1 MGRIGGAKMENVR
14 ILNRIV
20 EINIA
25 NVKYADIELSGN
37 TCFVG
42 TNNFGKTSLQ
52 RAILF
57 FYSANSRGLGI
68 AASQKTFDEHYFR
81 YENSYLIYEI
91 RTEEKPFFVI
101 VYRHNKLVFRFV
113 DAEYNPDFFFN
124 ENDEALKIKEVIA
137 GFDKRGIYVSNQID
151 TFERYRNILYGT
163 ETDKQLSKFYLLKG
177 NEKYQNIPKS
187 ITNVFLSSKSS
198 VDSRFIK
205 DFIANSLTNESSSIK
220 LEQVERQLRQFNEKY
235 SDIETYLKK
244 ESQQLMEL
252 IDKKYDQVH
261 MLKGAQMEMA
271 DKLGSSLR
279 YAETQNETII
289 KASREK
295 EEELERLAEGNDEQ
309 KIRLEEKQKDIREE
323 IGYYD
328 KSIREANKKL
338 KEYKELNIEQAVE
351 KNSERD
357 KLQVE
362 LNIAR
367 REYESLTS
375 NVQSIEM
382 KYSSLIE
389 QLRNDKTAY
398 INKINSRTSEI
409 FNHYN
414 ELQLLQKNEYN
425 KKDNELK
432 QKREDALLELN
443 AEVTSKQIEFNELKA
458 EEKVIRN
465 TRFYENEIKAH
476 EQELADLRA
485 INYKNKSERAIKAN
499 LVQSNQKEWEAL
511 EQKLKTALS
520 HQIQNT
526 NNEIIRVKTEI
537 KAIEDKLNVQHDA
550 LYGYLEKNV
559 KDWQNT
565 IGKVVNEDLLFR
577 TDLNPSLNTEK
588 GVSLYGINLQLD
600 DVQVVS
606 KSIEGYQ
613 FEKNERLAI
622 IRDLEESLN
631 QYQGTNNE
639 EKMLAADKF
648 GKQLGELK
656 EELKVLDYSLELAEK
671 REKKL
676 IIELEDWKQ
685 RASKE
690 VEESLSGNKQKLALI
705 EEELSILTKKKNNLL
720 NDFNIQL
727 DKLKAFNDERLLD
740 LKTRQ
745 EEEISELEVEKKN
758 QVKEYEEKETQ
769 LSSEKESNF
778 KEKGVDSKEIKRI
791 DARIKEVQ
799 EALKEIEQ
807 YSQLVN
813 DYLKDKRDIFDKL
826 PDFIQ
831 KKEEFVKTANDLTAE
846 LEELARKY
854 NIKRMELNKQKRA
867 FDEELIEFNNGI
879 NYFTKNFRETPVYN
893 KYADII
899 ERAEPKKTNYSV
911 MDLCTQLLKNDSHF
925 NEEYTAFQRY
935 VNEFA
940 GKFRLENHFNFIIRN
955 DATQGEY
962 ERFAQNLRSFINENK
977 IELSIAETATQIG
990 LVTDSIATKV
1000 KELSGQKDKI
1010 QHIITLIAEDFK
1022 KAEFEESK
1030 LIEFIKIRL
1039 EDSENKVYKLLKR
1052 IQEFREENGLVYN
1065 EGLFNTDFATHKNKE
1080 ISNRAVK
1087 LLEQLRSAIKE
1098 QEQEEI
1104 RLQDLFELR
1113 FNIKE
1118 GMNETGWTHK
1128 IDSIGSTGTDILVKA
1143 IIYIT
1148 LLHVFIK
1155 ESSHRSSSDFKVH
1168 CIIDEVGQISA
1179 HYLREL
1185 LRFAKNRNIM
1195 MINGLPNKSG
1205 LEAHYKF
1212 TYQFRREENNN
1223 VRIFPSIVTEVEA

>member
-1 MGRIGGAKMENVR
+1 MENCR

-20 EINIA
+20 QINIA
-25 NVKYADIELSGN
+25 NIKYADIELSGN

-68 AASQKTFDEHYFR
+68 SSSQKPFEEHYFR
-81 YENSYLIYEI
+81 YENSFLIYEI
-91 RTEEKPFFVI
+91 ATEEKPFFVI
-101 VYRHNKLVFRFV
+101 VYRHNKLVYRFV
-113 DAEYNPDFFFN
+113 DSPYDPDIFFN
-124 ENDEALKIKEVIA
+124 ENNEARKIKEIIA
-137 GFDKRGIYVSNQID
+137 LLEKRGVYISNQID
-151 TFERYRNILYGT
+151 TFERYRNVIFGT
-163 ETDKQLSKFYLLKG
+163 ETDKQLSKFHLLKG

-198 VDSRFIK
+198 IDSRFIK
-205 DFIANSLTNESSSIK
+205 DFIANSLTTENSSIK

-235 SDIETYLKK
+235 TDIETYLKK
-244 ESQQLMEL
+244 ESQQLIEL

-261 MLKGAQMEMA
+261 MLKGSQMEMA

-279 YAETQNETII
+279 FAESQNEAIRDAAR
-289 KASREK
+289 KK
-295 EEELERLAEGNDEQ
+295 EEELETIHNEHETSKEQLEG
-309 KIRLEEKQKDIREE
+309 KQNDIREE

-328 KSIREANKKL
+328 RTIREANKKL
-338 KEYKELNIEQAVE
+338 KTYKERNIDEAVE
-351 KNSERD
+351 KNNERE
-357 KLQVE
+357 KLQVD

-375 NVQSIEM
+375 NVSSIEL

-398 INKINSRTSEI
+398 INRINAKTSEV

-414 ELQLLQKNEYN
+414 ELQLLQKNEFS
-425 KKDNELK
+425 
-432 QKREDALLELN
+432 KREAEIKVKRDEALEELSTDFT
-443 AEVTSKQIEFNELKA
+443 AKQIEFNQLKSD
-458 EEKVIRN
+458 EKVIRN
-465 TRFYENEIKAH
+465 TRFYENEIKGL
-476 EQELADLRA
+476 ENELAELRA
-485 INYKNKSERAIKAN
+485 VSYKNKSERAIKQNMAN
-499 LVQSNQKEWEAL
+499 TLQREWEAL
-511 EQKLKTALS
+511 EQKLKSSLS
-520 HQIQNT
+520 NRINQT
-526 NNEIIRVKTEI
+526 NNEIIKIKTEI
-537 KAIEDKLNVQHDA
+537 REIEEKLNVQHDA
-550 LYGYLEKNV
+550 FYGYLEKNV
-559 KDWQNT
+559 KDWHQT
-565 IGKVVNEDLLFR
+565 IGKVVNEKLLFR
-577 TDLNPSLNTEK
+577 TDLNPEKAESTANT
-588 GVSLYGINLQLD
+588 LYGISLNLEP
-600 DVQVVS
+600 VEIVS
-606 KSIEGYQ
+606 KSIEEYQ
-613 FEKNERLAI
+613 HEKNERLAQ
-622 IRDLEESLN
+622 IRDLEEAMN
-631 QYQGTNNE
+631 QFQSANNE
-639 EKMLAADKF
+639 EKMLAADKY

-656 EELKVLDYSLELAEK
+656 EDVKVLSYSLELADK

-676 IIELEDWKQ
+676 AAELEDWRI
-685 RASKE
+685 RAGKE
-690 VEESLSGNKQKLALI
+690 IEDSLSGNRQRLNII
-705 EEELSILTKKKNNLL
+705 EEELSLLNKKKNTLL
-720 NDFNIQL
+720 EEFNQEL
-727 DKLKAFNDERLLD
+727 QKLTTYNQERLSD
-740 LKTRQ
+740 LKTKQ
-745 EEEISELEVEKKN
+745 EEEISALEVEKKN
-758 QVKEYEEKETQ
+758 HIKEFENKEDE
-769 LSSEKESNF
+769 LAKERESNF
-778 KEKGVDSKEIKRI
+778 KNKGVDSKQLKQTENK
-791 DARIKEVQ
+791 IKEIQ

-807 YSQLVN
+807 YAQLVS
-813 DYLKDKRDIFDKL
+813 DYLKDKRELFDKL
-826 PDFIQ
+826 PDLIQ
-831 KKEEFVKTANDLTAE
+831 KKEEFVKTNNDISAQQ
-846 LEELARKY
+846 EEATRKY
-854 NIKRMELNKQKRA
+854 NMRRMELNKQKRA

-879 NYFTKNFRETPVYN
+879 NFFSNNFRETPVYT

-899 ERAEPKKTNYSV
+899 ERAEPKRTNYNI

-925 NEEYTAFQRY
+925 NEEYGAFQRY

-940 GKFRLENHFNFIIRN
+940 GKFRIDNHFNFIIRN

-1010 QHIITLIAEDFK
+1010 QHIISLIAEDFK

-1039 EDSENKVYKLLKR
+1039 EESDNKVYKLLKR

-1065 EGLFNTDFATHKNKE
+1065 EGLFNTDFATGTKRE
-1080 ISNRAVK
+1080 ISTRAVK
-1087 LLEQLRSAIKE
+1087 LLEQLRSSIKE

-1104 RLQDLFELR
+1104 KLQDLFELK

-1155 ESSHRSSSDFKVH
+1155 ESSHRSSKDFKVH

-1205 LEAHYKF
+1205 LESHYKF
-1212 TYQFRREENNN
+1212 TYQFRREEDNN

>member
-1 MGRIGGAKMENVR
+1 MDNCR

-20 EINIA
+20 QINIA
-25 NVKYADIELSGN
+25 NVKYTDLELSGN

-57 FYSANSRGLGI
+57 FYSANTRGLGI
-68 AASQKTFDEHYFR
+68 SPSQKPFDEHYFKF
-81 YENSYLIYEI
+81 ENSYLIYEI
-91 RTEEKPFFVI
+91 RTEDKPFFVI

-113 DAEYNPDFFFN
+113 DAEYSPDFFFN
-124 ENDEALKIKEVIA
+124 ENDEALKIKEVIS
-137 GFDKRGIYVSNQID
+137 GFDKRGVFYSGQID

-163 ETDKQLSKFYLLKG
+163 ETDKSLTKFHLLKG

-198 VDSRFIK
+198 IDSRFIK
-205 DFIANSLTNESSSIK
+205 DFIANSLSTENSSIK
-220 LEQVERQLRQFNEKY
+220 LEQVDRQLRQFNEKY

-244 ESQQLMEL
+244 ETQQLIEF

-279 YAETQNETII
+279 YAETQNETVI
-289 KASREK
+289 KASQAK
-295 EEELERLAEGNDEQ
+295 QEELDKITEAHDDQ
-309 KIRLEEKQKDIREE
+309 KIALEEKQKDVREE

-328 KSIREANKKL
+328 RTIREANKKL
-338 KEYKELNIEQAVE
+338 KEYKEKNIDEAVG
-351 KNSERD
+351 KNAERD
-357 KLQVE
+357 KLQVDY
-362 LNIAR
+362 NIAR

-382 KYSSLIE
+382 KYASLVE

-398 INKINSRTSEI
+398 VNKINSKTSEI

-414 ELQLLQKNEYN
+414 ELQLLQKNEYS
-425 KKDNELK
+425 KKDVELK
-432 QKREDALLELN
+432 QKREEALTEIN
-443 AEVTSKQIEFNELKA
+443 ADITTKQIEFNELKA

-465 TRFYENEIKAH
+465 TRFYETEIKAQ
-476 EQELADLRA
+476 ETELADLRA
-485 INYKNKSERAIKAN
+485 INYKNKSELAIKNN
-499 LVQSNQKEWEAL
+499 LVQSNQKEWENL
-511 EQKLKTALS
+511 ELRLKTSLNN
-520 HQIQNT
+520 QIQIT

-537 KAIEDKLNVQHDA
+537 KAIEEKLNVQHDA

-559 KDWQNT
+559 KDWHTT
-565 IGKVVNEDLLFR
+565 IGKVVNEELLFR
-577 TDLNPSLNTEK
+577 TDLNPSKVDDK
-588 GVSLYGINLQLD
+588 GLSMYGISLKLD
-600 DVQVVS
+600 DVKVVS
-606 KSIEGYQ
+606 KTIEEYQ

-631 QYQGTNNE
+631 QFQGTNTE

-656 EELKVLDYSLELAEK
+656 EDLKVLTYSLELAEK

-676 IIELEDWKQ
+676 ILELEDWKQ

-690 VEESLSGNKQKLALI
+690 VEESLTGNKQKVNLI
-705 EEELSILTKKKNNLL
+705 EEELAILNKKKNNLL
-720 NDFNIQL
+720 NDFNTQL
-727 DKLKAFNDERLLD
+727 DKLKAFNDERLAD
-740 LKTRQ
+740 LKGRQ
-745 EEEISELEVEKKN
+745 ETEISELEVEKKN
-758 QVKEYEEKETQ
+758 QVKEYEEKETE
-769 LSSEKESNF
+769 LSNEKETNF
-778 KEKGVDSKEIKRI
+778 KAKGVDSKEIKRI
-791 DARIKEVQ
+791 DAKIKELQ
-799 EALKEIEQ
+799 DALKEIDQ
-807 YSQLVN
+807 YSQVVS
-813 DYLKDKRDIFDKL
+813 DYLKDKREIFDKL
-826 PDFIQ
+826 PDLIQ
-831 KKEEFVKTANDLTAE
+831 KKEEYVKTANDLTNE
-846 LEELARKY
+846 LEEISRKF

-867 FDEELIEFNNGI
+867 FEEELIEFNNGI
-879 NYFTKNFRETPVYN
+879 NYFTKNFRETPVFN

-899 ERAEPKKTNYSV
+899 DRAEPKKTNYSV

-935 VNEFA
+935 VNEFS
-940 GKFRLENHFNFIIRN
+940 GKFRIDNHFNFIIRN

-1022 KAEFEESK
+1022 KAEFEQSK

-1039 EDSENKVYKLLKR
+1039 EESDNKVYKLLKR

-1065 EGLFNTDFATHKNKE
+1065 EGLFNTDFATHKNRE

-1087 LLEQLRSAIKE
+1087 LLDQLRTAIKE

-1104 RLQDLFELR
+1104 RLQDLFELK

-1118 GMNETGWTHK
+1118 GLNETGWTHK
-1128 IDSIGSTGTDILVKA
+1128 IDSIGSTGTDVLVKA

-1155 ESSHRSSSDFKVH
+1155 ESSHRSSSDFRVH

-1185 LRFAKNRNIM
+1185 LRFAKDRNIM

-1205 LEAHYKF
+1205 LEAHYKY

>member
-1 MGRIGGAKMENVR
+1 MENNCR

-20 EINIA
+20 EINIS

-68 AASQKTFDEHYFR
+68 SSSQKPFEEHYFR

-91 RTEEKPFFVI
+91 ATEEKSFFVM

-113 DAEYNPDFFFN
+113 DAPFDPDFFFTA
-124 ENDEALKIKEVIA
+124 NDEAMKIKDIIA
-137 GFDKRGIYVSNQID
+137 NLEKRGIYISNQID
-151 TFERYRNILYGT
+151 TFERYRNIIYGT

-205 DFIANSLTNESSSIK
+205 DFIANSLTNENSSIK

-244 ESQQLMEL
+244 ESTQLIEM

-279 YAETQNETII
+279 FAETQNEAIRD
-289 KASREK
+289 ASKKK
-295 EEELERLAEGNDEQ
+295 EEELEALTSEHETQ
-309 KIRLEEKQKDIREE
+309 KEHIESKQNDIREE

-328 KSIREANKKL
+328 RTIRDANKKA
-338 KEYKELNIEQAVE
+338 KAYKDQNVEEALE
-351 KNSERD
+351 KNQERE

-375 NVQSIEM
+375 NVASIEM
-382 KYSSLIE
+382 KYSTLIE
-389 QLRNDKTAY
+389 QLRNDKTSY
-398 INKINSRTSEI
+398 VNKINSRTSEI

-425 KKDNELK
+425 KRDNELK
-432 QKREDALLELN
+432 QKRDEGVN
-443 AEVTSKQIEFNELKA
+443 EVGSEITAKQIEFNELKS
-458 EEKVIRN
+458 EEKVIRT
-465 TRFYENEIKAH
+465 TRFYEDEIKDL
-476 EQELADLRA
+476 ESELAELRA
-485 INYKNKSERAIKAN
+485 VSYKNKSERAIKQN
-499 LVQSNQKEWEAL
+499 MVQTLQREWEAL
-511 EQKLKTALS
+511 ETKLKASLS
-520 HQIQNT
+520 NRVNQT
-526 NNEIIRVKTEI
+526 NNEIIKIKNEI
-537 KAIEDKLNVQHDA
+537 KEIEGKLNVQHDA
-550 LYGYLEKNV
+550 FYGFLEKNV
-559 KDWQNT
+559 KNWHNT
-565 IGKVVNEDLLFR
+565 IGKVVNEKLLFR
-577 TDLNPSLNTEK
+577 TDITPELKQETADT
-588 GVSLYGINLQLD
+588 LYGISLNLD
-600 DVQVVS
+600 TVDVVS
-606 KSIEGYQ
+606 KSIEEYQ
-613 FEKNERLAI
+613 FEKNERLAQ
-622 IRDLEESLN
+622 IRDLEEALN
-631 QYQGTNNE
+631 VFQTSNNE

-648 GKQLGELK
+648 GKQLGEMK
-656 EELKVLDYSLELAEK
+656 EDVKVLTYSLELADK
-671 REKKL
+671 REQKL
-676 IIELEDWKQ
+676 GGELEEW
-685 RASKE
+685 RSKAGIE
-690 VEESLSGNKQKLALI
+690 VEQSLTGNRQRLNLI
-705 EEELSILTKKKNNLL
+705 EEELSILNKKKNNLL
-720 NDFNIQL
+720 NDFNNQF
-727 DKLKAFNDERLLD
+727 DKLKAYNEERLAD
-740 LKTRQ
+740 LKERQ
-745 EEEISELEVEKKN
+745 ETEISELEVEKKN
-758 QVKEYEEKETQ
+758 QVKEFENKEDELSKEKET
-769 LSSEKESNF
+769 NF
-778 KEKGVDSKEIKRI
+778 KSKGVDAKQLKSVESRMKEI
-791 DARIKEVQ
+791 Q

-807 YSQLVN
+807 YSQIIS
-813 DYLKDKRDIFDKL
+813 DYLKDKREIFDKL

-831 KKEEFVKTANDLTAE
+831 KKEEFVKSNNDLTLQ
-846 LEELARKY
+846 LEETMRKY
-854 NIKRMELNKQKRA
+854 TAKRLELNKQKKGY
-867 FDEELIEFNNGI
+867 DEELIDFNNGI
-879 NYFTKNFRETPVYN
+879 NFYTKNFRETPVYT
-893 KYADII
+893 KYSDII
-899 ERAEPKKTNYSV
+899 ERAEAKRTNYNI

-925 NEEYTAFQRY
+925 NEEYGAFQRY

-940 GKFRLENHFNFIIRN
+940 GKFRIDNHFNFVIRN
-955 DATQGEY
+955 DASQGEY

-1039 EDSENKVYKLLKR
+1039 EESDNKVYKLLKR

-1065 EGLFNTDFATHKNKE
+1065 EGLFNTDFATGQKRE
-1080 ISNRAVK
+1080 ISGRAVK
-1087 LLEQLRSAIKE
+1087 LLEQLRNAIKE

-1104 RLQDLFELR
+1104 RLQDLFELK

-1205 LEAHYKF
+1205 LESHYKY

>member
-1 MGRIGGAKMENVR
+1 MDNCR

-20 EINIA
+20 QINIA
-25 NVKYADIELSGN
+25 NVKYTDLELSGN

-57 FYSANSRGLGI
+57 FYSANTRGLGI
-68 AASQKTFDEHYFR
+68 SPSQKPFDEHYFKF
-81 YENSYLIYEI
+81 ENSYLIYEI
-91 RTEEKPFFVI
+91 RTEDKPFFVI

-113 DAEYNPDFFFN
+113 DAEYSPDFFFN
-124 ENDEALKIKEVIA
+124 ENDEALKIKEVIS
-137 GFDKRGIYVSNQID
+137 GFDKRGVFYSGQID

-163 ETDKQLSKFYLLKG
+163 ETDKSLTKFHLLKG

-198 VDSRFIK
+198 IDSRFIK
-205 DFIANSLTNESSSIK
+205 DFIANSLSTENSSIK
-220 LEQVERQLRQFNEKY
+220 LEQVDRQLRQFNEKY

-244 ESQQLMEL
+244 ETQQLIEF

-279 YAETQNETII
+279 YAETQNETVI
-289 KASREK
+289 KASQAK
-295 EEELERLAEGNDEQ
+295 QEELDKITEAHDDQ
-309 KIRLEEKQKDIREE
+309 KIALEEKQKDVREE

-328 KSIREANKKL
+328 RTIREANKKL
-338 KEYKELNIEQAVE
+338 KEYKEKNIDEAVG
-351 KNSERD
+351 KNAERD

-362 LNIAR
+362 YNIAR

-382 KYSSLIE
+382 KYASLVE

-398 INKINSRTSEI
+398 VNKINSKTSEI

-414 ELQLLQKNEYN
+414 ELQLLQKNEYS
-425 KKDNELK
+425 KKDVELK
-432 QKREDALLELN
+432 QKREEALTEIN
-443 AEVTSKQIEFNELKA
+443 ADITTKQIEFNELKA

-465 TRFYENEIKAH
+465 TRFYETEIKAQ
-476 EQELADLRA
+476 ETELADLRA
-485 INYKNKSERAIKAN
+485 INYKNKSELAIKNN
-499 LVQSNQKEWEAL
+499 LVQSNQKEWENL
-511 EQKLKTALS
+511 ELRLKTSLNN
-520 HQIQNT
+520 QIQIT

-537 KAIEDKLNVQHDA
+537 KAIEEKLNVQHDA
-550 LYGYLEKNV
+550 LYGYLEKNI
-559 KDWQNT
+559 KDWHTT
-565 IGKVVNEDLLFR
+565 IGKVVNEELLFR
-577 TDLNPSLNTEK
+577 TDLNPSKVDDK
-588 GVSLYGINLQLD
+588 GLSMYGISLKLD
-600 DVQVVS
+600 DVKVVS
-606 KSIEGYQ
+606 KTIEEYQ

-631 QYQGTNNE
+631 QFQGTNTE

-656 EELKVLDYSLELAEK
+656 EDLKVLTYSLELAEK

-676 IIELEDWKQ
+676 ILELEDWKQ

-690 VEESLSGNKQKLALI
+690 VEESLTGNKQKVNLI
-705 EEELSILTKKKNNLL
+705 EEELAILNKKKNNLL
-720 NDFNIQL
+720 NDFNTQL
-727 DKLKAFNDERLLD
+727 DKLKAFNDERLAD
-740 LKTRQ
+740 LKGRQ
-745 EEEISELEVEKKN
+745 ETEISELEVEKKN
-758 QVKEYEEKETQ
+758 QVKEYEEKETE
-769 LSSEKESNF
+769 LSNEKETNF
-778 KEKGVDSKEIKRI
+778 KAKGVDSKEIKRI
-791 DARIKEVQ
+791 DAKIKELQ
-799 EALKEIEQ
+799 DALKEIDQ
-807 YSQLVN
+807 YSQVVS
-813 DYLKDKRDIFDKL
+813 DYLKDKREIFDKL
-826 PDFIQ
+826 PDLIQ
-831 KKEEFVKTANDLTAE
+831 KKEEYVKTANDLTNE
-846 LEELARKY
+846 LEEISRKF

-867 FDEELIEFNNGI
+867 FEEELIEFNNGI
-879 NYFTKNFRETPVYN
+879 NYFTKNFRETPVFN

-899 ERAEPKKTNYSV
+899 DRAEPKKTNYSV

-935 VNEFA
+935 VNEFS
-940 GKFRLENHFNFIIRN
+940 GKFRIDNHFNFIIRN

-1022 KAEFEESK
+1022 KAEFEQSK

-1039 EDSENKVYKLLKR
+1039 EESDNKVYKLLKR

-1065 EGLFNTDFATHKNKE
+1065 EGLFNTDFATHKNRE

-1087 LLEQLRSAIKE
+1087 LLDQLRTAIKE

-1104 RLQDLFELR
+1104 RLQDLFELK

-1118 GMNETGWTHK
+1118 GLNETGWTHK
-1128 IDSIGSTGTDILVKA
+1128 IDSIGSTGTDVLVKA

-1155 ESSHRSSSDFKVH
+1155 ESSHRSSSDFRVH

-1185 LRFAKNRNIM
+1185 LRFAKDRNIM

-1205 LEAHYKF
+1205 LEAHYKY

>member
-1 MGRIGGAKMENVR
+1 MENCR

-20 EINIA
+20 QINIA
-25 NVKYADIELSGN
+25 NVKYTDIELSGN

-68 AASQKTFDEHYFR
+68 SASQKPFEEHYFR

-91 RTEEKPFFVI
+91 DTEDHPFFVI

-113 DAEYNPDFFFN
+113 DAAYDPDFFFTSN
-124 ENDEALKIKEVIA
+124 NDAVKIKEVISNLE
-137 GFDKRGIYVSNQID
+137 KRGIFISNQID
-151 TFERYRNILYGT
+151 TFERYRNIIFGT
-163 ETDKQLSKFYLLKG
+163 ETDKVLSKFHLLKG

-198 VDSRFIK
+198 IDSRFIK
-205 DFIANSLTNESSSIK
+205 DFIANSLTTENSSIK

-235 SDIETYLKK
+235 TDIETFLKK
-244 ESQQLMEL
+244 DSTQLIEM

-261 MLKGAQMEMA
+261 MLKGQQMEMA

-279 YAETQNETII
+279 FAETQNEAI
-289 KASREK
+289 RESSKKK
-295 EEELERLAEGNDEQ
+295 EEELEKLSTEHDAF
-309 KIRLEEKQKDIREE
+309 LENIENKRNEAHEE

-328 KSIREANKKL
+328 RTIRDANKKL
-338 KEYKELNIEQAVE
+338 KGYKDQNIDAALE
-351 KNSERD
+351 KNTERES
-357 KLQVE
+357 LMVE

-375 NVQSIEM
+375 NVANIEL

-398 INKINSRTSEI
+398 INRTNSKTNEV
-409 FNHYN
+409 FNHFN
-414 ELQLLQKNEYN
+414 ELQLMQKNEYS
-425 KKDNELK
+425 KRETELK
-432 QKREDALLELN
+432 HKRDESIQDVN
-443 AEVTSKQIEFNELKA
+443 AEITAKQIEFNELKS
-458 EEKVIRN
+458 EEKVIKS
-465 TRFYENEIKAH
+465 TRYFDNEIRDLENE
-476 EQELADLRA
+476 LAELRA
-485 INYKNKSERAIKAN
+485 VSYKNKSERAIKQN
-499 LVQSNQKEWEAL
+499 MVHSIQREWENL
-511 EQKLKTALS
+511 ETKLKTSLGNRVN
-520 HQIQNT
+520 QI
-526 NNEIIRVKTEI
+526 NNEVQKIKDDIKEI
-537 KAIEDKLNVQHDA
+537 ESKLNVQHDA
-550 LYGYLEKNV
+550 FYGFLEKNV
-559 KDWQNT
+559 KNWHNT
-565 IGKVVNEDLLFR
+565 IGKVVNEKLLFR
-577 TDLNPSLNTEK
+577 TDINPELSESTAN
-588 GVSLYGINLQLD
+588 SLYGISLNLEPVD
-600 DVQVVS
+600 VVS
-606 KSIEGYQ
+606 KSIEEYQ
-613 FEKNERLAI
+613 FEKNTRLAQ

-631 QYQGTNNE
+631 QFQTANNE
-639 EKMLAADKF
+639 EKMLAADKY

-656 EELKVLDYSLELAEK
+656 EDLKVLSYSLDLADK

-676 IIELEDWKQ
+676 SDESEDWKN
-685 RASKE
+685 RAGKE
-690 VEESLSGNKQKLALI
+690 VEETLSSNRSRLNII
-705 EEELSILTKKKNNLL
+705 EEELSILNKKKNILL
-720 NDFNIQL
+720 NDFNTQL
-727 DKLKAFNDERLLD
+727 DKLKAYNDERLSE
-740 LKTRQ
+740 LKERQ
-745 EEEISELEVEKKN
+745 ESDIAELEVEKKN
-758 QVKEYEEKETQ
+758 SVKGFENKEDELIAEKD
-769 LSSEKESNF
+769 KNF
-778 KEKGVDSKEIKRI
+778 KSKGVDSKQLKVVENRM
-791 DARIKEVQ
+791 KELQ
-799 EALKEIEQ
+799 DALKEIEQ
-807 YSQLVN
+807 YAQIVS
-813 DYLKDKRDIFDKL
+813 DYLKDKRESFDKL
-826 PDFIQ
+826 PDFMQ
-831 KKEEFVKTANDLTAE
+831 KKEEFVKNKNEYAAQLDEANG
-846 LEELARKY
+846 KY
-854 NIKRMELNKQKRA
+854 NSKRLELNSQKRA

-879 NYFTKNFRETPVYN
+879 NFFSNNFRDTPLYT

-899 ERAEPKKTNYSV
+899 ERAEPRRTQHNI

-925 NEEYTAFQRY
+925 NEEYGAFQRF

-940 GKFRLENHFNFIIRN
+940 GKFRIDNHFNFIIRN
-955 DATQGEY
+955 DASQGEY
-962 ERFAQNLRSFINENK
+962 ERFAQNLRSFLNENK

-1000 KELSGQKDKI
+1000 KELSGQKEKI
-1010 QHIITLIAEDFK
+1010 EHIIALIAEDFK

-1039 EDSENKVYKLLKR
+1039 EESDNKVYKLLKR

-1065 EGLFNTDFATHKNKE
+1065 EGLFNTDFATGQKRE
-1080 ISNRAVK
+1080 ISGRAVK
-1087 LLEQLRSAIKE
+1087 LLEQLRNAIKE

-1104 RLQDLFELR
+1104 RLQDLFELK

-1155 ESSHRSSSDFKVH
+1155 ESSHRSSKDFKVH

-1205 LEAHYKF
+1205 LESHYKY

>member
-1 MGRIGGAKMENVR
+1 MDNCR

-20 EINIA
+20 QINIA
-25 NVKYADIELSGN
+25 NVKYTDLELSGN

-57 FYSANSRGLGI
+57 FYSANTRGLGI
-68 AASQKTFDEHYFR
+68 SPSQKPFDEHYFKF
-81 YENSYLIYEI
+81 ENSYLIYEI
-91 RTEEKPFFVI
+91 RTEDKPFFVI
-101 VYRHNKLVFRFV
+101 VYRHNKLVFRFI
-113 DAEYNPDFFFN
+113 DAEYSPDFFFN
-124 ENDEALKIKEVIA
+124 ENDEALKIKDVLA
-137 GFDKRGIYVSNQID
+137 GFDKRSIFYSGQID

-163 ETDKQLSKFYLLKG
+163 ETDKTLTKFHLLKG

-198 VDSRFIK
+198 IDSRFIK
-205 DFIANSLTNESSSIK
+205 DFIANSLSTENSSIK
-220 LEQVERQLRQFNEKY
+220 LEQVDRQLRQFNEKY

-244 ESQQLMEL
+244 ETQQLIEF

-279 YAETQNETII
+279 YAETQNETVI
-289 KASREK
+289 KASQAK
-295 EEELERLAEGNDEQ
+295 QEELDKITEIHDDQ
-309 KIRLEEKQKDIREE
+309 KIALEEKQKDVREE

-328 KSIREANKKL
+328 RTIREANKKL
-338 KEYKELNIEQAVE
+338 KEYKEKNIEEAVS
-351 KNSERD
+351 KNTERE

-362 LNIAR
+362 YNIAR

-382 KYSSLIE
+382 KYSSLVE

-398 INKINSRTSEI
+398 VNKINSKTGEI

-414 ELQLLQKNEYN
+414 ELQLLQKNEYS
-425 KKDNELK
+425 KKDVELK
-432 QKREDALLELN
+432 QKRDEALTELN
-443 AEVTSKQIEFNELKA
+443 ADVTAKQIEFNELKA

-465 TRFYENEIKAH
+465 TRFYEAEIKGQ
-476 EQELADLRA
+476 ETELADLRA
-485 INYKNKSERAIKAN
+485 INYKNKSELAIKTN
-499 LVQSNQKEWEAL
+499 LVQSNQKEWESL
-511 EQKLKTALS
+511 ELRLKTSLS
-520 HQIQNT
+520 NQIQKT

-537 KAIEDKLNVQHDA
+537 KTIEEKLNVQGDA

-559 KDWQNT
+559 KDWHQT
-565 IGKVVNEDLLFR
+565 IGKIVNEDLLFR
-577 TDLNPSLNTEK
+577 TDLTPTKVENK
-588 GVSLYGINLQLD
+588 GDLSMYGISLKLD
-600 DVQVVS
+600 DVSIVS
-606 KSIEGYQ
+606 KTIEVYQ
-613 FEKNERLAI
+613 FEKNEKLAI

-631 QYQGTNNE
+631 QFQGTNTE

-656 EELKVLDYSLELAEK
+656 EDLKVLTYSLELAEK

-676 IIELEDWKQ
+676 ILELEDWKQ

-690 VEESLSGNKQKLALI
+690 VEESLTGNKQKVNII
-705 EEELSILTKKKNNLL
+705 EEELAILNKKKNNLL
-720 NDFNIQL
+720 NDFNVQL
-727 DKLKAFNDERLLD
+727 DKLKAFNDERLAD
-740 LKTRQ
+740 LKGRQ
-745 EEEISELEVEKKN
+745 ETEISELEVEKKN
-758 QVKEYEEKETQ
+758 QVKEYEEKETE
-769 LSSEKESNF
+769 LSNEKETNF
-778 KEKGVDSKEIKRI
+778 KAKGVDSKEIKRI
-791 DARIKEVQ
+791 DAKIKELQ
-799 EALKEIEQ
+799 EALKEIDQ
-807 YSQLVN
+807 YSQIVS
-813 DYLKDKRDIFDKL
+813 DYLKDKREIFDKL
-826 PDFIQ
+826 PDLIQ
-831 KKEEFVKTANDLTAE
+831 KKDEYVKTANDLTAE
-846 LEELARKY
+846 LEEISRKF

-867 FDEELIEFNNGI
+867 FEEELIDFNNGI
-879 NYFTKNFRETPVYN
+879 NYFTKNFRETPVFN

-899 ERAEPKKTNYSV
+899 DRAEPKKTNYSV

-935 VNEFA
+935 VNEFS
-940 GKFRLENHFNFIIRN
+940 GKFRIDNHFNFIIRN

-962 ERFAQNLRSFINENK
+962 ERFAQNLRSFINEAK

-1022 KAEFEESK
+1022 KAEFEQSK

-1039 EDSENKVYKLLKR
+1039 EESDNKVYKLLKR

-1065 EGLFNTDFATHKNKE
+1065 EGLFNTDFATHKNRE

-1087 LLEQLRSAIKE
+1087 LLDQLRTAIKE

-1104 RLQDLFELR
+1104 RLQDLFELK

-1118 GMNETGWTHK
+1118 GLNETGWTHK
-1128 IDSIGSTGTDILVKA
+1128 IDSIGSTGTDVLVKA

-1155 ESSHRSSSDFKVH
+1155 ESSHRSSSDFRVH

-1185 LRFAKNRNIM
+1185 LRFAKDRNIM

-1205 LEAHYKF
+1205 LEAHYKY

>member
-1 MGRIGGAKMENVR
+1 MENNIR

-68 AASQKTFDEHYFR
+68 APSQKPFEEHYFR

-91 RTEEKPFFVI
+91 RTEDKPFFVI

-113 DAEYNPDFFFN
+113 DAEYNPDYFFN
-124 ENDEALKIKEVIA
+124 ENDEAIKIKEVIQ
-137 GFDKRGIYVSNQID
+137 GFEKRGIYISNQID
-151 TFERYRNILYGT
+151 TFERYRNVLYGT

-205 DFIANSLTNESSSIK
+205 DFIANSLTSESSSIK

-244 ESQQLMEL
+244 ESQQLIEF

-295 EEELERLAEGNDEQ
+295 EEELERLAETNEEQ
-309 KIRLEEKQKDIREE
+309 KTHLEEKQKDIREE

-338 KEYKELNIEQAVE
+338 KEYKEKNIEQAVE
-351 KNSERD
+351 RNAERE
-357 KLQVE
+357 KLQVD

-398 INKINSRTSEI
+398 INKINSRTGEI

-432 QKREDALLELN
+432 QKREDALTDLN
-443 AEVTSKQIEFNELKA
+443 AEVTAKQIEFNELKA

-465 TRFYENEIKAH
+465 TRFYETEIKAH
-476 EQELADLRA
+476 ETELAELRA
-485 INYKNKSERAIKAN
+485 INYKNKSERAIKSN
-499 LVQSNQKEWEAL
+499 LVQTNQKEWENL
-511 EQKLKTALS
+511 EQKLKSSLS
-520 HQIQNT
+520 NQIQKT
-526 NNEIIRVKTEI
+526 NNEIIRVKNEI
-537 KAIEDKLNVQHDA
+537 KAIEDKLNVQHGA

-559 KDWQNT
+559 KDWHTT

-577 TDLNPSLNTEK
+577 TDLEPALSTEK
-588 GVSLYGINLQLD
+588 GLSLYGISLKLD
-600 DVQVVS
+600 DVNVVS
-606 KSIEGYQ
+606 KTIEEYQ
-613 FEKNERLAI
+613 FDKNERLAI
-622 IRDLEESLN
+622 IRDLEESMN
-631 QYQGTNNE
+631 QFQVANNE

-656 EELKVLDYSLELAEK
+656 EDLKVLNYSLELADK

-676 IIELEDWKQ
+676 VLELEDWKQ
-685 RASKE
+685 RASSE
-690 VEESLSGNKQKLALI
+690 VEESLTGNKQKVNI
-705 EEELSILTKKKNNLL
+705 VEEELAVLNKKKNNLL
-720 NDFNIQL
+720 NDFNTQF
-727 DKLKAFNDERLLD
+727 DKLKAFNEERLAD
-740 LKTRQ
+740 LKARQ
-745 EEEISELEVEKKN
+745 ETEISELEVEKKN

-778 KEKGVDSKEIKRI
+778 KAKGVDSKEIKKI
-791 DARIKEVQ
+791 DARIKELQ

-807 YSQLVN
+807 YSQIVN

-831 KKEEFVKTANDLTAE
+831 KKEEYVKSANDLTAE

-867 FDEELIEFNNGI
+867 YDEELIEFNNGI

-893 KYADII
+893 KYVDII

-925 NEEYTAFQRY
+925 NEEYGAFQRY

-940 GKFRLENHFNFIIRN
+940 GKFRLDNHFNFVIRN
-955 DATQGEY
+955 DASQGEY

-1010 QHIITLIAEDFK
+1010 QHIITLIAEDFR

-1065 EGLFNTDFATHKNKE
+1065 EGLFNTDFATHKNRE

-1087 LLEQLRSAIKE
+1087 LLDQLRTAIKE

-1155 ESSHRSSSDFKVH
+1155 ESSHRSSTDFKVH

-1205 LEAHYKF
+1205 LESHYKF

>member
-1 MGRIGGAKMENVR
+1 MENNCR

-25 NVKYADIELSGN
+25 NVKYTDLELSGN

-57 FYSANSRGLGI
+57 FYSANTRGLGI
-68 AASQKTFDEHYFR
+68 SASQKPFEEHYFKF
-81 YENSYLIYEI
+81 ENSYLIYEI
-91 RTEEKPFFVI
+91 QTESKPFFVI

-137 GFDKRGIYVSNQID
+137 GFDKRGIFFSQQID

-198 VDSRFIK
+198 IDSRFIK

-244 ESQQLMEL
+244 ESQQLIEF
-252 IDKKYDQVH
+252 IDKKFDQVH

-279 YAETQNETII
+279 YAETQNEAVI
-289 KASREK
+289 KASQDK
-295 EEELERLAEGNDEQ
+295 QEELNNLSDNYDNQ
-309 KIRLEEKQKDIREE
+309 KLHLEEKQKDVREE

-328 KSIREANKKL
+328 RTIREANKKL
-338 KEYKELNIEQAVE
+338 KEYKEKNIETAVE
-351 KNSERD
+351 KNAERE

-362 LNIAR
+362 FNIAR
-367 REYESLTS
+367 REYETLTS

-398 INKINSRTSEI
+398 INKVNSRTSEI

-425 KKDNELK
+425 KKDTELK
-432 QKREDALLELN
+432 QKREDSLSELN
-443 AEVTSKQIEFNELKA
+443 LEVTAKQIEYNELKA

-465 TRFYENEIKAH
+465 TRFYETEIKAQ
-476 EQELADLRA
+476 ETELADLRA
-485 INYKNKSERAIKAN
+485 INYKNKSELAIKTN
-499 LVQSNQKEWEAL
+499 LVQTNQKEWENL
-511 EQKLKTALS
+511 EAKLKSSLS
-520 HQIQNT
+520 NQVQKT
-526 NNEIIRVKTEI
+526 NNEIIKIKTEI
-537 KAIEDKLNVQHDA
+537 KSIEDKLNIQHDA

-559 KDWQNT
+559 KDWHT
-565 IGKVVNEDLLFR
+565 SIGKVVNEDLLFR
-577 TDLNPSLNTEK
+577 TDLNPTFTKNNELSLY
-588 GVSLYGINLQLD
+588 GVSLKLD

-606 KSIEGYQ
+606 KTIEEYQ

-631 QYQGTNNE
+631 QFQISNNE
-639 EKMLAADKF
+639 EKMLTADKF

-656 EELKVLDYSLELAEK
+656 EDLKVLTYSLELAEK

-676 IIELEDWKQ
+676 ILELEDWKH
-685 RASKE
+685 RASTE
-690 VEESLSGNKQKLALI
+690 IEEALTGNRQKLNI
-705 EEELSILTKKKNNLL
+705 VEEELAVLNKRKNNLL
-720 NDFNIQL
+720 NDFNTQF
-727 DKLKAFNDERLLD
+727 DKLKIYNDERLAD
-740 LKTRQ
+740 LKSRQ
-745 EEEISELEVEKKN
+745 ESEISELEVEKKN
-758 QVKEYEEKETQ
+758 QVKEYEEKETE
-769 LSSEKESNF
+769 LSSEKETNF
-778 KEKGVDSKEIKRI
+778 KAKGVDSKEIKKI
-791 DARIKEVQ
+791 NARINELQ

-807 YSQLVN
+807 YAQIVS
-813 DYLKDKRDIFDKL
+813 DYLKDKREIFDKL
-826 PDFIQ
+826 PDLIQ
-831 KKEEFVKTANDLTAE
+831 KKDEYVKTANDLTAE
-846 LEELARKY
+846 LEELSRKF

-867 FDEELIEFNNGI
+867 FEEELIEFNNGI
-879 NYFTKNFRETPVYN
+879 NYFTKNFRETPVFN
-893 KYADII
+893 KYVDII

-925 NEEYTAFQRY
+925 NEEYGAFQRY

-940 GKFRLENHFNFIIRN
+940 GKFRIDNHFNFIIRN

-962 ERFAQNLRSFINENK
+962 EKFAQNLRSFINENK

-1000 KELSGQKDKI
+1000 RELSGQKDKI
-1010 QHIITLIAEDFK
+1010 QHIISLIAEDFK

-1039 EDSENKVYKLLKR
+1039 EDSDNKVYKLLKR

-1087 LLEQLRSAIKE
+1087 LLDQLRTAIKE

-1104 RLQDLFELR
+1104 RLQDLFELK

-1118 GMNETGWTHK
+1118 GLNETGWTHK

-1155 ESSHRSSSDFKVH
+1155 ESSHRSSTDFKVH

-1205 LEAHYKF
+1205 LESHYKY

>member
-1 MGRIGGAKMENVR
+1 MENNCR

-25 NVKYADIELSGN
+25 NVKYTDLELSGN

-68 AASQKTFDEHYFR
+68 APSQKPFDEHYFR
-81 YENSYLIYEI
+81 NENSYLVYEI
-91 RTEEKPFFVI
+91 RTEDKPFFVI

-113 DAEYNPDFFFN
+113 DAEYSPDYFFN
-124 ENDEALKIKEVIA
+124 ENDEALKMKDIVA
-137 GFDKRGIYVSNQID
+137 GFDKRGIYISNQID

-198 VDSRFIK
+198 IDSRFIK
-205 DFIANSLTNESSSIK
+205 DFIANSLTTENSSIK

-244 ESQQLMEL
+244 ETQQLIEF

-295 EEELERLAEGNDEQ
+295 EEEIEKLAEANDEQ
-309 KIRLEEKQKDIREE
+309 KTHLEEKQKDIREE

-338 KEYKELNIEQAVE
+338 KEYKDKNIDQAVE
-351 KNSERD
+351 KNAERE
-357 KLQVE
+357 KLQVD

-382 KYSSLIE
+382 KYSSLID

-398 INKINSRTSEI
+398 VNKINSRTSEI

-414 ELQLLQKNEYN
+414 ELQLLQKNEFN
-425 KKDNELK
+425 KKDAELK
-432 QKREDALLELN
+432 QKREDALTDLN

-465 TRFYENEIKAH
+465 TRFYENEIKAQ
-476 EQELADLRA
+476 ETELAELRA
-485 INYKNKSERAIKAN
+485 INYKNKSERAIKTN
-499 LVQSNQKEWEAL
+499 LVQTNQKEWENL
-511 EQKLKTALS
+511 EQKLKTAS
-520 HQIQNT
+520 AHQIQKT
-526 NNEIIRVKTEI
+526 NNEIIRVKNEI
-537 KAIEDKLNVQHDA
+537 KAIEEKLNVQHDA

-559 KDWQNT
+559 KDWHTT

-577 TDLNPSLNTEK
+577 TDLDPK
-588 GVSLYGINLQLD
+588 IIADKAFSLYGVTLKLD
-600 DVQVVS
+600 DVKVVS
-606 KSIEGYQ
+606 KTIEEYQ
-613 FEKNERLAI
+613 FEKNERNAI

-631 QYQGTNNE
+631 QFQTSNNE

-656 EELKVLDYSLELAEK
+656 EDLKVLNYSLELADK

-676 IIELEDWKQ
+676 ILEIEDWKQ
-685 RASKE
+685 RASTE
-690 VEESLSGNKQKLALI
+690 IEQSLSGNKQKINII
-705 EEELSILTKKKNNLL
+705 EEELAILNKKKNNLL
-720 NDFNIQL
+720 NDFNTQF
-727 DKLKAFNDERLLD
+727 DKLKIFNDERLAD
-740 LKTRQ
+740 LKGRQ
-745 EEEISELEVEKKN
+745 ETEISELEVEKKN

-791 DARIKEVQ
+791 DARIKELQ
-799 EALKEIEQ
+799 DALKEIEQ
-807 YSQLVN
+807 YSQVVN

-831 KKEEFVKTANDLTAE
+831 KKEEYVKTANDLSTE
-846 LEELARKY
+846 LEEIARKY

-893 KYADII
+893 KYVDII

-925 NEEYTAFQRY
+925 NEEYGAFQRY

-940 GKFRLENHFNFIIRN
+940 GKFRLENHFNFVIRN
-955 DATQGEY
+955 DASQGEY
-962 ERFAQNLRSFINENK
+962 ERFAQNLRSFINEAK

-1155 ESSHRSSSDFKVH
+1155 ESSHRNSTDFKVH

-1205 LEAHYKF
+1205 LEAHYKY

>member
-1 MGRIGGAKMENVR
+1 MENNCR

-25 NVKYADIELSGN
+25 NVKYTDLELSGN

-68 AASQKTFDEHYFR
+68 APSQKPFDEHYFR
-81 YENSYLIYEI
+81 NENSYLVYEI
-91 RTEEKPFFVI
+91 RTEDKPFFVI

-113 DAEYNPDFFFN
+113 DAEYSPDYFFN
-124 ENDEALKIKEVIA
+124 ENDEALKMKDIVA
-137 GFDKRGIYVSNQID
+137 GFDKRGIYISNQID

-198 VDSRFIK
+198 IDSRFIK
-205 DFIANSLTNESSSIK
+205 DFIANSLTTENSSIK

-244 ESQQLMEL
+244 ETQQLIEF

-295 EEELERLAEGNDEQ
+295 EEEIEKLAEANDEQ
-309 KIRLEEKQKDIREE
+309 KTHLEEKQKDIREE

-338 KEYKELNIEQAVE
+338 KEYKDKNIDQAVE
-351 KNSERD
+351 KNAERE
-357 KLQVE
+357 KLQVD

-382 KYSSLIE
+382 KYSSLID

-398 INKINSRTSEI
+398 VNKINSRTSEI

-414 ELQLLQKNEYN
+414 ELQLLQKNEFN
-425 KKDNELK
+425 KKDAELK
-432 QKREDALLELN
+432 QKREDALTDLN

-465 TRFYENEIKAH
+465 TRFYENEIKAQ
-476 EQELADLRA
+476 ETELAELRA
-485 INYKNKSERAIKAN
+485 INYKNKSERAIKTN
-499 LVQSNQKEWEAL
+499 LVQTNQKEWENL
-511 EQKLKTALS
+511 EQKLKTAS
-520 HQIQNT
+520 AHQVQKT
-526 NNEIIRVKTEI
+526 NNEIIRVKNEI
-537 KAIEDKLNVQHDA
+537 KAIEEKLNVQHDA

-559 KDWQNT
+559 KDWHTT

-577 TDLNPSLNTEK
+577 TDLDPK
-588 GVSLYGINLQLD
+588 IIADKAFSLYGVTLKLD
-600 DVQVVS
+600 DVKVVS
-606 KSIEGYQ
+606 KTIEEYQ
-613 FEKNERLAI
+613 FEKNERNAI

-631 QYQGTNNE
+631 QFQTSNNE

-656 EELKVLDYSLELAEK
+656 EDLKVLNYSLELADK

-676 IIELEDWKQ
+676 ILEIEDWKQ
-685 RASKE
+685 RASTE
-690 VEESLSGNKQKLALI
+690 IEQSLSGNKQKINII
-705 EEELSILTKKKNNLL
+705 EEELAILNKKKNNLL
-720 NDFNIQL
+720 NDFNTQF
-727 DKLKAFNDERLLD
+727 DKLKIFNDERLAD
-740 LKTRQ
+740 LKGRQ
-745 EEEISELEVEKKN
+745 ETEISELEVEKKN

-791 DARIKEVQ
+791 DARIKELQ
-799 EALKEIEQ
+799 DALKEIEQ
-807 YSQLVN
+807 YSQVVN

-831 KKEEFVKTANDLTAE
+831 KKEEYVKTANDLSTE
-846 LEELARKY
+846 LEEIARKY

-893 KYADII
+893 KYVDII

-925 NEEYTAFQRY
+925 NEEYGAFQRY

-940 GKFRLENHFNFIIRN
+940 GKFRLENHFNFVIRN
-955 DATQGEY
+955 DASQGEY
-962 ERFAQNLRSFINENK
+962 ERFAQNLRSFINEAK

-1000 KELSGQKDKI
+1000 KELSGQKEKI

-1155 ESSHRSSSDFKVH
+1155 ESSHRNSTDFKVH

-1205 LEAHYKF
+1205 LEAHYKY

>member
-1 MGRIGGAKMENVR
+1 MENVR

-25 NVKYADIELSGN
+25 NVKYADIELCGN

-68 AASQKTFDEHYFR
+68 AQSQKSFEEHYFR

-91 RTEEKPFFVI
+91 ATEDKPFFVM

-113 DAEYNPDFFFN
+113 DAPYNPDFFLN
-124 ENDEALKIKEVIA
+124 SEDEAMKIKEIISNLER
-137 GFDKRGIYVSNQID
+137 RGIYISNQID
-151 TFERYRNILYGT
+151 TFERYRNIIYGT
-163 ETDKQLSKFYLLKG
+163 ETDKQLSKFHLLKG
-177 NEKYQNIPKS
+177 NEKYGNIPKS

-198 VDSRFIK
+198 IDSRFIK
-205 DFIANSLTNESSSIK
+205 DFIANSLTDQNSSIK

-235 SDIETYLKK
+235 TDIETYIKK
-244 ESQQLMEL
+244 ETNQLIEL
-252 IDKKYDQVH
+252 IDKKYDQVQ
-261 MLKGAQMEMA
+261 MLKGAQMELA
-271 DKLGSSLR
+271 DKLGSSIR
-279 YAETQNETII
+279 FAETQNETI
-289 KASREK
+289 REAAKKK
-295 EEELERLAEGNDEQ
+295 ETELEELTNEHEHQTENIQ
-309 KIRLEEKQKDIREE
+309 EKQNDIREE
-323 IGYYD
+323 IGFYD
-328 KSIREANKKL
+328 RTIREANKKL
-338 KEYKELNIEQAVE
+338 KEYKENNIEEAVE
-351 KNSERD
+351 KHAERE

-375 NVQSIEM
+375 NVSSIEL

-389 QLRNDKTAY
+389 QLRNDKAAY
-398 INKINSRTSEI
+398 INKINSKTSEI

-414 ELQLLQKNEYN
+414 ELQLLQKNEFN
-425 KKDNELK
+425 KRDTELK
-432 QKREDALLELN
+432 QKRDEAISEVG
-443 AEVTSKQIEFNELKA
+443 AEVTAKQIEFNELKS

-465 TRFYENEIKAH
+465 TRFYEQEIKAL
-476 EQELADLRA
+476 ETELAELRA
-485 INYKNKSERAIKAN
+485 ISYKNKSEKAIKQN
-499 LVQSNQKEWEAL
+499 MVQTIQREWEAL
-511 EQKLKTALS
+511 ELKIKTALNS
-520 HQIQNT
+520 KINQT
-526 NNEIIRVKTEI
+526 NLEVVKLKTEI
-537 KAIEDKLNVQHDA
+537 KEIENKLNVQHNA
-550 LYGYLEKNV
+550 FYGYLEKNV
-559 KDWQNT
+559 KNWQEN
-565 IGKVVNEDLLFR
+565 IGKVVNEKLLFR
-577 TDLNPSLNTEK
+577 TDLAPEIKEQTANT
-588 GVSLYGINLQLD
+588 LYGISLNLEN
-600 DVQVVS
+600 VEIIS
-606 KSIEGYQ
+606 KSIEEYQ
-613 FEKNERLAI
+613 FEKNERLAN
-622 IRDLEESLN
+622 IRDLEEGLN
-631 QYQGTNNE
+631 QFQTANNE
-639 EKMLAADKF
+639 EKMLAADRF

-656 EELKVLDYSLELAEK
+656 EDLKVLTYSLELADK
-671 REKKL
+671 REQKL
-676 IIELEDWKQ
+676 QIELEDWKIK
-685 RASKE
+685 AGTE
-690 VEESLSGNKQKLALI
+690 VEDSLTGNRQRLNII
-705 EEELSILTKKKNNLL
+705 EEELSILNKKKNNVL
-720 NDFNIQL
+720 NDFNNQF
-727 DKLKAFNDERLLD
+727 DKLNTYNLERLTE
-740 LKTRQ
+740 LKERQ
-745 EEEISELEVEKKN
+745 ESEISELEVEKKN
-758 QVKEYEEKETQ
+758 QVKEFENKEDE
-769 LSSEKESNF
+769 LSKEKESNF
-778 KEKGVDSKEIKRI
+778 KNKGVDAKQLKAVESKL
-791 DARIKEVQ
+791 KELQ
-799 EALKEIEQ
+799 DALKEIEQ
-807 YSQLVN
+807 YAQIVN
-813 DYLKDKRDIFDKL
+813 DYLKDKREKFDKL
-826 PDFIQ
+826 PDLIQ
-831 KKEEFVKTANDLTAE
+831 KKEEFVKTNNDLNAQ
-846 LEELARKY
+846 LEENTRKF
-854 NIKRMELNKQKRA
+854 NLKRMELNKAKRA

-879 NYFTKNFRETPVYN
+879 RFYTETFRESPVHN

-899 ERAEPKKTNYSV
+899 ERAEPKRTNFKIA
-911 MDLCTQLLKNDSHF
+911 DLCTQMLKNDSHF
-925 NEEYTAFQRY
+925 NEEYGAFQRY

-940 GKFRLENHFNFIIRN
+940 GKFRLENHFNFIIRT

-1030 LIEFIKIRL
+1030 LIEFIKIKI
-1039 EDSENKVYKLLKR
+1039 EESDNKVYKLLKR
-1052 IQEFREENGLVYN
+1052 IEEFREEHGLVYN
-1065 EGLFNTDFATHKNKE
+1065 EGLFNTDFATGNKRE
-1080 ISNRAVK
+1080 ISTKAVK
-1087 LLEQLRSAIKE
+1087 LLDQLRTAIKE

-1104 RLQDLFELR
+1104 RLQDLFELK

-1155 ESSHRSSSDFKVH
+1155 ESSHRSSKDFKVH

-1185 LRFAKNRNIM
+1185 LKFAKNRNIM

-1205 LEAHYKF
+1205 LESHYKF

>member
-1 MGRIGGAKMENVR
+1 MNTTNCR

-20 EINIA
+20 EINIS

-68 AASQKTFDEHYFR
+68 SPSQKPFEEHYFR
-81 YENSYLIYEI
+81 YENSFLIYEI
-91 RTEEKPFFVI
+91 ATEEKPFFVI

-113 DAEYNPDFFFN
+113 DAAYDADFFFK
-124 ENDEALKIKEVIA
+124 NDEAMKIKEIIA
-137 GFDKRGIYVSNQID
+137 NFEKRGIYISNQID
-151 TFERYRNILYGT
+151 TFERYRNIIYGT
-163 ETDKQLSKFYLLKG
+163 ETDKQLSKFHLLKG

-198 VDSRFIK
+198 IDSRFIK
-205 DFIANSLTNESSSIK
+205 DFIANSLTTENSSIK

-235 SDIETYLKK
+235 SDIEVFLKK
-244 ESQQLMEL
+244 ETQQLIEF

-261 MLKGAQMEMA
+261 MLKGSQMEMA

-279 YAETQNETII
+279 FAESQNEAI
-289 KASREK
+289 REAAKKK
-295 EEELERLAEGNDEQ
+295 EEELEAITVEHEGLKTSIDD
-309 KIRLEEKQKDIREE
+309 KQNNIREE

-328 KSIREANKKL
+328 RTIRDAKKKL
-338 KEYKELNIEQAVE
+338 KEYKDKNIDEAVE
-351 KNSERD
+351 KNAERE
-357 KLQVE
+357 KLQVD

-375 NVQSIEM
+375 NVASIEL

-389 QLRNDKTAY
+389 QLRNDKSAY
-398 INKINSRTSEI
+398 INKVNSKTSEV

-425 KKDNELK
+425 KRDAELKDKREEALSELNNELT
-432 QKREDALLELN
+432 A
-443 AEVTSKQIEFNELKA
+443 KQIEFNELKS

-465 TRFYENEIKAH
+465 TRFYEVEIKNL
-476 EQELADLRA
+476 ENELAELRA
-485 INYKNKSERAIKAN
+485 VSYKNKSERAIKQN
-499 LVQSNQKEWEAL
+499 MVSTLQREWEAL
-511 EQKLKTALS
+511 EQRLKTSLNNRINS
-520 HQIQNT
+520 T
-526 NNEIIRVKTEI
+526 NNEIIKIRTEI
-537 KAIEDKLNVQHDA
+537 KEIEEKLNVQHDA
-550 LYGYLEKNV
+550 FYGYLEKNV
-559 KDWQNT
+559 KNWHES
-565 IGKVVNEDLLFR
+565 IGKVVNEKLLFR
-577 TDLNPSLNTEK
+577 TDLAPELKEETANT
-588 GVSLYGINLQLD
+588 LYGISLNLEP
-600 DVQVVS
+600 VEVVS
-606 KSIEGYQ
+606 KSIEQYQ
-613 FEKNERLAI
+613 FDKNERFAA
-622 IRDLEESLN
+622 IRDLEEALN
-631 QYQGTNNE
+631 AFQTSNNE
-639 EKMLAADKF
+639 EKMIAADKY

-656 EELKVLDYSLELAEK
+656 EDVKVLSYSLELADK

-676 IIELEDWKQ
+676 SEEYEDWKL
-685 RASKE
+685 RAGKE
-690 VEESLSGNKQKLALI
+690 IEESLSGNRQRLNLI
-705 EEELSILTKKKNNLL
+705 EEELTILNKKKTTITEEFDAQFKKLRKY
-720 NDFNIQL
+720 NDDRL
-727 DKLKAFNDERLLD
+727 SELKE
-740 LKTRQ
+740 RQ
-745 EEEISELEVEKKN
+745 ETEISELEVEKKN
-758 QVKEYEEKETQ
+758 QVKEFENKEEELSKEKET
-769 LSSEKESNF
+769 SF
-778 KEKGVDSKEIKRI
+778 KSKGVDSKQLKNVEKRMQ
-791 DARIKEVQ
+791 DLQ
-799 EALKEIEQ
+799 DALKEIEQ
-807 YSQLVN
+807 YAALVS
-813 DYLKDKRDIFDKL
+813 DYLKDKREIFDKL
-826 PDFIQ
+826 PDLIQ
-831 KKEEFVKTANDLTAE
+831 KKEEFVKSNNDLTAQ
-846 LEELARKY
+846 LEEATRKF
-854 NIKRMELNKQKRA
+854 NMKRMELNKQKRA
-867 FDEELIEFNNGI
+867 YDEELIDFNNGI
-879 NYFTKNFRETPVYN
+879 NFYSNNFRETPVYA
-893 KYADII
+893 KYSDII
-899 ERAEPKKTNYSV
+899 ERAEAKRTNYNI

-925 NEEYTAFQRY
+925 NEEYGAFQRY

-940 GKFRLENHFNFIIRN
+940 GKYRIDNHFNFMIRN

-1010 QHIITLIAEDFK
+1010 QHIISLIAEDFK

-1039 EDSENKVYKLLKR
+1039 EESDNKVYKLLKR

-1065 EGLFNTDFATHKNKE
+1065 EGLFNTDFATGQKRE
-1080 ISNRAVK
+1080 ISGRAVK
-1087 LLEQLRSAIKE
+1087 LLEQLRTAIKE

-1104 RLQDLFELR
+1104 KLQDLFELK

-1155 ESSHRSSSDFKVH
+1155 ESSHRSSKDFKVH

-1205 LEAHYKF
+1205 LESHYKF
-1212 TYQFRREENNN
+1212 TYQFRREEGNN

>member
-1 MGRIGGAKMENVR
+1 MENVR

-25 NVKYADIELSGN
+25 NVKYADIELCGN

-68 AASQKTFDEHYFR
+68 AQSQKSFEEHYFR

-91 RTEEKPFFVI
+91 ATEEKPFFVM

-113 DAEYNPDFFFN
+113 DAPYNPDFFLN
-124 ENDEALKIKEVIA
+124 SNDEAMKIKEVIA
-137 GFDKRGIYVSNQID
+137 NLEKRDIFISNQID
-151 TFERYRNILYGT
+151 TFERYRNIIYGT
-163 ETDKQLSKFYLLKG
+163 ETDKQLSKFFLLKG

-198 VDSRFIK
+198 IDSRFIK
-205 DFIANSLTNESSSIK
+205 DFIANSLTTENSSIK

-235 SDIETYLKK
+235 TDIETYVKK
-244 ESQQLMEL
+244 ETTQLIEL

-279 YAETQNETII
+279 FAETQNEAI
-289 KASREK
+289 REAAKKK
-295 EEELERLAEGNDEQ
+295 EEELEELTSEHEAQ
-309 KIRLEEKQKDIREE
+309 KEAIESKQNDIREE

-328 KSIREANKKL
+328 RTIREANKKL
-338 KEYKELNIEQAVE
+338 KEYKEKNIDEAVE
-351 KNSERD
+351 KNAERE

-375 NVQSIEM
+375 NVASIEL

-389 QLRNDKTAY
+389 QLRNDKSAY
-398 INKINSRTSEI
+398 INKINSKTGEI

-414 ELQLLQKNEYN
+414 ELQLLQKNEFS
-425 KKDNELK
+425 KRDAELK
-432 QKREDALLELN
+432 EKREEAFGDLN
-443 AEVTSKQIEFNELKA
+443 SEVTAKQIEFNQLKSD
-458 EEKVIRN
+458 EKVIRN
-465 TRFYENEIKAH
+465 TRFYEAEIKAL
-476 EQELADLRA
+476 ENELAELRA
-485 INYKNKSERAIKAN
+485 VSYKNKSERAIKQN
-499 LVQSNQKEWEAL
+499 MVQTIQREWEAL
-511 EQKLKTALS
+511 ETRLKSSLS
-520 HQIQNT
+520 NRVNQT
-526 NNEIIRVKTEI
+526 NNEIIKLKNEI
-537 KAIEDKLNVQHDA
+537 KDIEGKLNVQNDA
-550 LYGYLEKNV
+550 FYGFLEKNV

-565 IGKVVNEDLLFR
+565 IGKVVNEKLLFR
-577 TDLNPSLNTEK
+577 TDITPELKEETANT
-588 GVSLYGINLQLD
+588 LYGISLNLEH
-600 DVQVVS
+600 VEVVS
-606 KSIEGYQ
+606 KSIEEYQ
-613 FEKNERLAI
+613 FEKNERLAQ
-622 IRDLEESLN
+622 IRDLEEALN
-631 QYQGTNNE
+631 QFQTANNE

-656 EELKVLDYSLELAEK
+656 EDLKVLTYSLELADK
-671 REKKL
+671 REQKL
-676 IIELEDWKQ
+676 GIELEDWK
-685 RASKE
+685 SKAGTE
-690 VEESLSGNKQKLALI
+690 IEESLTGNRQRLNII
-705 EEELSILTKKKNNLL
+705 EEELSILNKKKNNLL
-720 NDFNIQL
+720 NDFNTQFER
-727 DKLKAFNDERLLD
+727 LKTYNDERLAD
-740 LKTRQ
+740 LKERQ
-745 EEEISELEVEKKN
+745 ETEISELEVEKKN
-758 QVKEYEEKETQ
+758 QVKEFEAKEEELSKEKET
-769 LSSEKESNF
+769 NF
-778 KEKGVDSKEIKRI
+778 KSKGVDAKLLKNVEGRMKEL
-791 DARIKEVQ
+791 Q

-807 YSQLVN
+807 YAQIVS
-813 DYLKDKRDIFDKL
+813 DYLKDKREKFDKL
-826 PDFIQ
+826 PDLIQ
-831 KKEEFVKTANDLTAE
+831 KKEEFVKSNLDLGNQ
-846 LEELARKY
+846 LEEATRKF
-854 NIKRMELNKQKRA
+854 NLKRMELNKQKRA
-867 FDEELIEFNNGI
+867 FDEELIEFNNGV
-879 NYFTKNFRETPVYN
+879 NFFSNNFRETPVYN

-899 ERAEPKKTNYSV
+899 ERAEPKRTNYNI

-925 NEEYTAFQRY
+925 NEEYGAFQRY

-940 GKFRLENHFNFIIRN
+940 GKFRIDNHFNFVIRN
-955 DATQGEY
+955 DASQGEY

-977 IELSIAETATQIG
+977 IEMSIAETATQIG

-1000 KELSGQKDKI
+1000 KELSGQKEKI

-1030 LIEFIKIRL
+1030 LIEFIKIKI
-1039 EDSENKVYKLLKR
+1039 EESDNKVYKLLKR
-1052 IQEFREENGLVYN
+1052 IEEFREEHGLVYN
-1065 EGLFNTDFATHKNKE
+1065 EGLFNTDFATGQKRE
-1080 ISNRAVK
+1080 ISGRAVK

-1104 RLQDLFELR
+1104 RLQDLFELK

-1155 ESSHRSSSDFKVH
+1155 ESSHRSSKDFKVH

-1185 LRFAKNRNIM
+1185 LKFAKNRNIM

-1205 LEAHYKF
+1205 LESHYKY
-1212 TYQFRREENNN
+1212 TYQFRREEGGN

>member
-1 MGRIGGAKMENVR
+1 MENVR

-68 AASQKTFDEHYFR
+68 SASQKPFEEHYFR

-91 RTEEKPFFVI
+91 STEEKPFFVI

-124 ENDEALKIKEVIA
+124 ENNEAVKIKEVLQ
-137 GFDKRGIYVSNQID
+137 GLEKRGIYFSNQID
-151 TFERYRNILYGT
+151 TFERYRNILFGT
-163 ETDKQLSKFYLLKG
+163 ETDKQLSKFHLLKG

-198 VDSRFIK
+198 IDSRFIK
-205 DFIANSLTNESSSIK
+205 DFIANSLTTESSSIK

-235 SDIETYLKK
+235 SDIETFLKK
-244 ESQQLMEL
+244 ESQQLVEF

-279 YAETQNETII
+279 YAETQNEAII

-295 EEELERLAEGNDEQ
+295 EEELDKLSETYDEQ
-309 KIRLEEKQKDIREE
+309 KTHLEEKQKDIREE

-328 KSIREANKKL
+328 RTIREANKKL
-338 KEYKELNIEQAVE
+338 KDYKEKNIEEAVE
-351 KNSERD
+351 KNAERE

-425 KKDNELK
+425 KKDAELK
-432 QKREDALLELN
+432 QKREDALSEVN

-476 EQELADLRA
+476 ETELAELRA
-485 INYKNKSERAIKAN
+485 ISYKNKSERAIKSN
-499 LVQSNQKEWEAL
+499 MVQTIQKEWEAL
-511 EQKLKTALS
+511 EQKLKGSLS
-520 HQIQNT
+520 NQIQKT
-526 NNEIIRVKTEI
+526 NNEIIRIKAEI

-550 LYGYLEKNV
+550 LYGYLEKNI

-577 TDLNPSLNTEK
+577 TDLNPQITEAK
-588 GVSLYGINLQLD
+588 DLSLYGISLKLD
-600 DVQVVS
+600 DVSVVS
-606 KSIEGYQ
+606 KSIEEYQ
-613 FEKNERLAI
+613 FEKNERLAM
-622 IRDLEESLN
+622 IRDLEEALN
-631 QYQGTNNE
+631 QFQTTNNE

-656 EELKVLDYSLELAEK
+656 EDLKVLNYSLELAEK
-671 REKKL
+671 REQKL
-676 IIELEDWKQ
+676 MLELEDWQQ
-685 RASKE
+685 RANAE
-690 VEESLSGNKQKLALI
+690 TEEALKGNRQKLGII
-705 EEELSILTKKKNNLL
+705 EEELSILNKKKNNLL
-720 NDFNIQL
+720 NDFNVQF
-727 DKLKAFNDERLLD
+727 DKLKSFNEERLAD
-740 LKTRQ
+740 LKGRQ
-745 EEEISELEVEKKN
+745 ESEISELEVEKKN
-758 QVKEYEEKETQ
+758 QVKEYEEKEAQ
-769 LSSEKESNF
+769 LSAEKESNF
-778 KEKGVDSKEIKRI
+778 KEKGVDSKEIKKI
-791 DARIKEVQ
+791 DARIKELQ
-799 EALKEIEQ
+799 DALKEIEQ
-807 YSQLVN
+807 YAQIVS
-813 DYLKDKRDIFDKL
+813 DYLKDKREIFDKL
-826 PDFIQ
+826 PDLIQ
-831 KKEEFVKTANDLTAE
+831 KKEEYVKSANDLTTD
-846 LEELARKY
+846 LEELSRKY

-925 NEEYTAFQRY
+925 NEEYGAFQRY

-940 GKFRLENHFNFIIRN
+940 GKFRLDNHFNFVIRN

-1039 EDSENKVYKLLKR
+1039 EEPDNKVYKLLKR

-1087 LLEQLRSAIKE
+1087 LLDQLRQAIKE

-1104 RLQDLFELR
+1104 RLQDLFELK

-1155 ESSHRSSSDFKVH
+1155 ESSHRSSKEFKVH

-1205 LEAHYKF
+1205 LESHYKF

>member
-1 MGRIGGAKMENVR
+1 MENNIR

-68 AASQKTFDEHYFR
+68 APSQKPFEEHYFR

-91 RTEEKPFFVI
+91 RTEDKPFFVI

-113 DAEYNPDFFFN
+113 DAEYSPDYFFN
-124 ENDEALKIKEVIA
+124 ENDEAIKIKEVIQ
-137 GFDKRGIYVSNQID
+137 GFEKRGIYISNQID
-151 TFERYRNILYGT
+151 TFERYRNVLYGT

-205 DFIANSLTNESSSIK
+205 DFIANSLTSESSSIK

-235 SDIETYLKK
+235 SDIETFLKK
-244 ESQQLMEL
+244 ESQQLIEF

-279 YAETQNETII
+279 YAETQNEAII

-295 EEELERLAEGNDEQ
+295 EEELERLAEANDEQ
-309 KIRLEEKQKDIREE
+309 KTRLEEKQKDIREE

-338 KEYKELNIEQAVE
+338 KEYKEKNIEQAVE
-351 KNSERD
+351 KNAERE
-357 KLQVE
+357 KLQVD

-398 INKINSRTSEI
+398 INKINSRTGEI

-432 QKREDALLELN
+432 QKREDALTELN
-443 AEVTSKQIEFNELKA
+443 AEVTAKQIEFNELKA

-465 TRFYENEIKAH
+465 TRFYETEIKAH
-476 EQELADLRA
+476 ETELAELRA
-485 INYKNKSERAIKAN
+485 INYKNKSERAIKSN
-499 LVQSNQKEWEAL
+499 LVQSSQKEWENL
-511 EQKLKTALS
+511 EQKLKASLAN
-520 HQIQNT
+520 QVQKT
-526 NNEIIRVKTEI
+526 NNEIIRVKNEI
-537 KAIEDKLNVQHDA
+537 KAIEDKLNVQHGA

-559 KDWQNT
+559 KDWHTT

-577 TDLNPSLNTEK
+577 TDLEPSLSTEK
-588 GVSLYGINLQLD
+588 NLSLYGISLKLD
-600 DVQVVS
+600 DVNVVS
-606 KSIEGYQ
+606 KTIEEYQ
-613 FEKNERLAI
+613 FEKNERLAL

-631 QYQGTNNE
+631 QFQVANNE

-656 EELKVLDYSLELAEK
+656 EDLKVLNYSLELADK

-676 IIELEDWKQ
+676 VLELEDWKQ
-685 RASKE
+685 RASSE
-690 VEESLSGNKQKLALI
+690 VEESLTGNKQKVNI
-705 EEELSILTKKKNNLL
+705 VEEELAVLNKRKNNLL
-720 NDFNIQL
+720 NDFNNQF
-727 DKLKAFNDERLLD
+727 DKLKAFNEERLAD
-740 LKTRQ
+740 LKARQ
-745 EEEISELEVEKKN
+745 ETEISELEVEKKN

-778 KEKGVDSKEIKRI
+778 KAKGVDSKEIKKI
-791 DARIKEVQ
+791 DARIKELT

-831 KKEEFVKTANDLTAE
+831 KKEEYVKSANDLTAE

-867 FDEELIEFNNGI
+867 YDEELIEFNNGI

-893 KYADII
+893 KYVDII

-925 NEEYTAFQRY
+925 NEEYGAFQRY

-940 GKFRLENHFNFIIRN
+940 GKFRLDNHFNFVIRN
-955 DATQGEY
+955 DASQGEY

-1065 EGLFNTDFATHKNKE
+1065 EGLFNTDFATHKNRE

-1087 LLEQLRSAIKE
+1087 LLDQLRTAIKE

-1155 ESSHRSSSDFKVH
+1155 ESSHRSSTDFKVH

-1205 LEAHYKF
+1205 LESHYKF

>member
-1 MGRIGGAKMENVR
+1 MENVR

-25 NVKYADIELSGN
+25 NVKYADIELCGN

-68 AASQKTFDEHYFR
+68 AQSQKSFEEHYFR
-81 YENSYLIYEI
+81 YENSYMIYEI
-91 RTEEKPFFVI
+91 ATEEKPFFVM

-113 DAEYNPDFFFN
+113 DAGYNPDFFLN
-124 ENDEALKIKEVIA
+124 GNDEAMKIKEVIS
-137 GFDKRGIYVSNQID
+137 GIEKRGIYISNQID
-151 TFERYRNILYGT
+151 TFERYRNIIYGT
-163 ETDKQLSKFYLLKG
+163 ETDKLLSKFFLLKG

-198 VDSRFIK
+198 IDSRFIK
-205 DFIANSLTNESSSIK
+205 DFIANSLTTENSSIK

-235 SDIETYLKK
+235 TDIETYVKK
-244 ESQQLMEL
+244 DTAQLIEL

-279 YAETQNETII
+279 FAESQNEAI
-289 KASREK
+289 REAAKKK
-295 EEELERLAEGNDEQ
+295 EEELEQITEEHEQ
-309 KIRLEEKQKDIREE
+309 LKESIESKQNDIREE

-328 KSIREANKKL
+328 RTIREANKKL
-338 KEYKELNIEQAVE
+338 KEYKDKNIDEAVE
-351 KNSERD
+351 KNAERE

-375 NVQSIEM
+375 NVASIEL

-389 QLRNDKTAY
+389 QLRNDKSAY
-398 INKINSRTSEI
+398 INKINSKTGEI

-414 ELQLLQKNEYN
+414 ELQLLQKNEFA
-425 KKDNELK
+425 KRDAELK
-432 QKREDALLELN
+432 AKRDEAFGELN
-443 AEVTSKQIEFNELKA
+443 AEITAKQIEFNQLKS

-465 TRFYENEIKAH
+465 TRFYEAEIKAL
-476 EQELADLRA
+476 ENELAELRA
-485 INYKNKSERAIKAN
+485 VSYKNKSERAIKQN
-499 LVQSNQKEWEAL
+499 MVQTIQREWEAL
-511 EQKLKTALS
+511 ETRLKTSLS
-520 HQIQNT
+520 NRVNQT
-526 NNEIIRVKTEI
+526 NNEIIKLKNEI
-537 KAIEDKLNVQHDA
+537 KEIEAKLNVQNDA
-550 LYGYLEKNV
+550 FYGFLEKNV
-559 KDWQNT
+559 KDWQQN
-565 IGKVVNEDLLFR
+565 IGKVVNEKLLFR
-577 TDLNPSLNTEK
+577 TDIAPEIKEEAAKT
-588 GVSLYGINLQLD
+588 LYGISLNLEN
-600 DVQVVS
+600 VEVVS
-606 KSIEGYQ
+606 KSIEEYQ
-613 FEKNERLAI
+613 FEKNERLAQ

-631 QYQGTNNE
+631 QFQVANNE

-656 EELKVLDYSLELAEK
+656 EDLKVLTYSLELADK
-671 REKKL
+671 REQKL
-676 IIELEDWKQ
+676 GVELEDWK
-685 RASKE
+685 SKAGSE
-690 VEESLSGNKQKLALI
+690 VEESLTGNRQRLNII
-705 EEELSILTKKKNNLL
+705 EEELSILNKKKNLLL
-720 NDFNIQL
+720 NDFNTQFER
-727 DKLKAFNDERLLD
+727 LKNYNDERLAE
-740 LKTRQ
+740 LKERQ
-745 EEEISELEVEKKN
+745 ETEISELEVEKKN
-758 QVKEYEEKETQ
+758 QVKEFEAKEDE
-769 LSSEKESNF
+769 LSKEKESNF
-778 KEKGVDSKEIKRI
+778 KSKGVDAKLLKNVEGRMKEL
-791 DARIKEVQ
+791 Q
-799 EALKEIEQ
+799 EALKDIEQ
-807 YSQLVN
+807 YAQIVS
-813 DYLKDKRDIFDKL
+813 DYLKDKREKFDKL
-826 PDFIQ
+826 PDLIQ
-831 KKEEFVKTANDLTAE
+831 KKEEFVKSNLDLAAQ
-846 LEELARKY
+846 LEDATRKF
-854 NIKRMELNKQKRA
+854 NLKRMELNKQKRA
-867 FDEELIEFNNGI
+867 YDEELIEFNNGV
-879 NYFTKNFRETPVYN
+879 NFFSNNFRETPVYN

-899 ERAEPKKTNYSV
+899 ERAEPKRTNYNI

-925 NEEYTAFQRY
+925 NEEYGAFQRY
-935 VNEFA
+935 INEFA
-940 GKFRLENHFNFIIRN
+940 GKFRLDNHFNFVIRN
-955 DATQGEY
+955 DASQGEY

-977 IELSIAETATQIG
+977 IEMSIAETATQIG

-1010 QHIITLIAEDFK
+1010 QHIIALIAEDFK

-1030 LIEFIKIRL
+1030 LIEFIKIKI
-1039 EDSENKVYKLLKR
+1039 EESDNKVYKLLKR
-1052 IQEFREENGLVYN
+1052 IEEFREEHGLVYN
-1065 EGLFNTDFATHKNKE
+1065 EGLFNTDFATGQKRE
-1080 ISNRAVK
+1080 ISGRAVK
-1087 LLEQLRSAIKE
+1087 LLEQLRAAIKE

-1104 RLQDLFELR
+1104 RLQDLFELK

-1155 ESSHRSSSDFKVH
+1155 ESSHRSSKDFKVH

-1185 LRFAKNRNIM
+1185 LKFAKNRNIM

-1205 LEAHYKF
+1205 LESHYKY
-1212 TYQFRREENNN
+1212 TYQFRREEGGN

>member
-1 MGRIGGAKMENVR
+1 MDNCR

-20 EINIA
+20 QINIA
-25 NVKYADIELSGN
+25 NVKYTDLELSGN

-57 FYSANSRGLGI
+57 FYSANTRGLGI
-68 AASQKTFDEHYFR
+68 SPSQKPFDEHYFKF
-81 YENSYLIYEI
+81 ENSYLIYEI
-91 RTEEKPFFVI
+91 RTEDKPFFVI
-101 VYRHNKLVFRFV
+101 VYRHNKLVFRFI
-113 DAEYNPDFFFN
+113 DAEYSPDFFFN
-124 ENDEALKIKEVIA
+124 ENDEALKIKEVLS
-137 GFDKRGIYVSNQID
+137 GFDKRSIFYSGQID

-163 ETDKQLSKFYLLKG
+163 ETDKTLTKFHLLKG

-198 VDSRFIK
+198 IDSRFIK
-205 DFIANSLTNESSSIK
+205 DFIANSLSTENSSIK
-220 LEQVERQLRQFNEKY
+220 LEQVDRQLRQFNEKY

-244 ESQQLMEL
+244 ETQQLIEF

-279 YAETQNETII
+279 YAETQNETVI
-289 KASREK
+289 KASQAK
-295 EEELERLAEGNDEQ
+295 QEELDNVTEIHDNQ
-309 KIRLEEKQKDIREE
+309 KIALEEKQKDVREE

-328 KSIREANKKL
+328 RTIREANKKL
-338 KEYKELNIEQAVE
+338 KEYKEKNIDEAVT
-351 KNSERD
+351 KNTERD

-362 LNIAR
+362 YNIAR

-382 KYSSLIE
+382 KYTSLVE

-398 INKINSRTSEI
+398 VNKINSKTSEI

-414 ELQLLQKNEYN
+414 ELQLLQKNEYS
-425 KKDNELK
+425 KKDVELK
-432 QKREDALLELN
+432 QKREEALTELN
-443 AEVTSKQIEFNELKA
+443 ADVTSKQIEFNELKA

-465 TRFYENEIKAH
+465 TRFYETEIKGQ
-476 EQELADLRA
+476 ETELADLRA
-485 INYKNKSERAIKAN
+485 INYKNKSELAIKTN
-499 LVQSNQKEWEAL
+499 LVQSNQKEWESL
-511 EQKLKTALS
+511 ELRLKTSLTN
-520 HQIQNT
+520 QIQKT

-537 KAIEDKLNVQHDA
+537 KTIEEKLNVQGDA

-559 KDWQNT
+559 KDWHQT
-565 IGKVVNEDLLFR
+565 IGKIVNEDLLFR
-577 TDLNPSLNTEK
+577 TDLTPTIVENK
-588 GVSLYGINLQLD
+588 GDLSMYGISLKLD
-600 DVQVVS
+600 DVSVVS
-606 KSIEGYQ
+606 KTIEVYQ

-631 QYQGTNNE
+631 QFQGTNTE

-656 EELKVLDYSLELAEK
+656 EDLKVLTYSLELAEK

-676 IIELEDWKQ
+676 ILELEDWKQ

-690 VEESLSGNKQKLALI
+690 VEESLTGNKQKVNLL
-705 EEELSILTKKKNNLL
+705 EEEISILNKKKNNLL
-720 NDFNIQL
+720 NDFNDQL
-727 DKLKAFNDERLLD
+727 DKLKAFNDERLAD
-740 LKTRQ
+740 LKGRQ
-745 EEEISELEVEKKN
+745 ETEISELEVEKKN
-758 QVKEYEEKETQ
+758 QVKEYEEKETE
-769 LSSEKESNF
+769 LSNEKETNF
-778 KEKGVDSKEIKRI
+778 KAKGVDSKEIKRI
-791 DARIKEVQ
+791 DAKIKELQ
-799 EALKEIEQ
+799 DALKEIDQ
-807 YSQLVN
+807 YSQIVN
-813 DYLKDKRDIFDKL
+813 DYLKDKREIFDKL
-826 PDFIQ
+826 PDLIQ
-831 KKEEFVKTANDLTAE
+831 KKEEYVKTANDLTAE
-846 LEELARKY
+846 LEEISRKF

-867 FDEELIEFNNGI
+867 FEEELIDFNSGI
-879 NYFTKNFRETPVYN
+879 NYFTKNFRETPVFN

-899 ERAEPKKTNYSV
+899 DRAEPKKTNYSV

-935 VNEFA
+935 VNEFS
-940 GKFRLENHFNFIIRN
+940 GKFRIDNHFNFIIRN

-962 ERFAQNLRSFINENK
+962 ERFAQNLRSFINEAK

-1022 KAEFEESK
+1022 KAEFEQSK
-1030 LIEFIKIRL
+1030 LIEFIKIR
-1039 EDSENKVYKLLKR
+1039 SEESDNKVYKLLKR

-1065 EGLFNTDFATHKNKE
+1065 EGLFNTDFATHKNRE

-1087 LLEQLRSAIKE
+1087 LLDQLRTAIKE

-1104 RLQDLFELR
+1104 RLQDLFELK

-1118 GMNETGWTHK
+1118 GLNETGWTHK
-1128 IDSIGSTGTDILVKA
+1128 IDSIGSTGTDVLVKA

-1155 ESSHRSSSDFKVH
+1155 ESSHRSSSDFRVH

-1185 LRFAKNRNIM
+1185 LRFAKDRNIM

-1205 LEAHYKF
+1205 LEAHYKY

>member
-1 MGRIGGAKMENVR
+1 MENVR

-25 NVKYADIELSGN
+25 NVKYADIELCGN

-68 AASQKTFDEHYFR
+68 AQSQKSFEEHYFR

-91 RTEEKPFFVI
+91 ATEDKPFFVM

-113 DAEYNPDFFFN
+113 DAPYNPDFFLN
-124 ENDEALKIKEVIA
+124 SNDEAMKIKEIINNLER
-137 GFDKRGIYVSNQID
+137 RGIYISNQID
-151 TFERYRNILYGT
+151 TFERYRNIIYGT
-163 ETDKQLSKFYLLKG
+163 ETDKQLSKFHLLKG
-177 NEKYQNIPKS
+177 NEKYGNIPKS

-198 VDSRFIK
+198 IDSRFIK
-205 DFIANSLTNESSSIK
+205 DFIANSLTDQNSSIK

-235 SDIETYLKK
+235 TDIETYIKK
-244 ESQQLMEL
+244 ETGQLIEL
-252 IDKKYDQVH
+252 IDKKYDQVQ
-261 MLKGAQMEMA
+261 MLKGSQMELA
-271 DKLGSSLR
+271 DKLGSSIR
-279 YAETQNETII
+279 FAETQNEAIRDAA
-289 KASREK
+289 KKK
-295 EEELERLAEGNDEQ
+295 EIELEELTNEHEAQTEAIQ
-309 KIRLEEKQKDIREE
+309 EKQNDIREE
-323 IGYYD
+323 IGFYD
-328 KSIREANKKL
+328 RTIREANKKL
-338 KEYKELNIEQAVE
+338 KEYKENNIDEAVE
-351 KNSERD
+351 KHSEKE

-375 NVQSIEM
+375 NVSSIEL

-389 QLRNDKTAY
+389 QLRNDKAAY
-398 INKINSRTSEI
+398 INKINSKTSEI

-414 ELQLLQKNEYN
+414 ELQLLQKNEFN
-425 KKDNELK
+425 KRDAELK
-432 QKREDALLELN
+432 QKRDEALSDVSG
-443 AEVTSKQIEFNELKA
+443 EVTAKQIEFNELKS

-465 TRFYENEIKAH
+465 TRFYEQEIKAL
-476 EQELADLRA
+476 ETELAELRA
-485 INYKNKSERAIKAN
+485 INYKNKSEKAIKQN
-499 LVQSNQKEWEAL
+499 MVQTIQREWEAL
-511 EQKLKTALS
+511 ELKIKTAL
-520 HQIQNT
+520 
-526 NNEIIRVKTEI
+526 NNKINQSNADIIKLKTEI
-537 KAIEDKLNVQHDA
+537 KEIESKLNVQHDA
-550 LYGYLEKNV
+550 FYGYLEKNV
-559 KDWQNT
+559 KNWQEN
-565 IGKVVNEDLLFR
+565 IGKVVNEKLLFR
-577 TDLNPSLNTEK
+577 TDLTPEIKENAANT
-588 GVSLYGINLQLD
+588 LYGISLNLEN
-600 DVQVVS
+600 VEVIS
-606 KSIEGYQ
+606 KSIEEYQ
-613 FEKNERLAI
+613 FEKNERLAQ

-631 QYQGTNNE
+631 QFQTANNE

-656 EELKVLDYSLELAEK
+656 EDLKVLTYSLELADK
-671 REKKL
+671 REQKL
-676 IIELEDWKQ
+676 QIELEDWKIK
-685 RASKE
+685 AGTE
-690 VEESLSGNKQKLALI
+690 VEDSLTGNRQRLNII
-705 EEELSILTKKKNNLL
+705 EEELSILNKKKNNVL
-720 NDFNIQL
+720 NDFNLQFE
-727 DKLKAFNDERLLD
+727 KLNAYNIERLGE
-740 LKTRQ
+740 LKERQ
-745 EEEISELEVEKKN
+745 ETEISELEVEKKN
-758 QVKEYEEKETQ
+758 QVKEFENKEEE
-769 LSSEKESNF
+769 LSKEKESNF
-778 KEKGVDSKEIKRI
+778 KNKGVDAKQLKSVEGRLKELQ
-791 DARIKEVQ
+791 D
-799 EALKEIEQ
+799 ALKEIEQ
-807 YSQLVN
+807 YAQLVN
-813 DYLKDKRDIFDKL
+813 DYLKDKREKFDKL
-826 PDFIQ
+826 PDLIQ
-831 KKEEFVKTANDLTAE
+831 KKEEFVKTNNDLSAQ
-846 LEELARKY
+846 LEENTRKY
-854 NIKRMELNKQKRA
+854 NLKRMELNKAKRA

-879 NYFTKNFRETPVYN
+879 RFYTETFRESPVHN

-899 ERAEPKKTNYSV
+899 ERAEPKRTNFKIA
-911 MDLCTQLLKNDSHF
+911 DLCTQMLKNDSHF
-925 NEEYTAFQRY
+925 NEEYGAFQRY

-940 GKFRLENHFNFIIRN
+940 GKFRLENHFNFVIRT

-1030 LIEFIKIRL
+1030 LIEFIKIKI
-1039 EDSENKVYKLLKR
+1039 EESDNKVYKLLKR
-1052 IQEFREENGLVYN
+1052 IEEFREEHGLVYN
-1065 EGLFNTDFATHKNKE
+1065 EGLFNTDFATGTKRE
-1080 ISNRAVK
+1080 ISTRAVK
-1087 LLEQLRSAIKE
+1087 LLDQLRTAIKE

-1104 RLQDLFELR
+1104 RLQDLFELK

-1155 ESSHRSSSDFKVH
+1155 ESSHRSSKDFKVH

-1185 LRFAKNRNIM
+1185 LKFAKNRNIM

-1205 LEAHYKF
+1205 LESHYKF

>member
-1 MGRIGGAKMENVR
+1 MENCR

-68 AASQKTFDEHYFR
+68 SASQKPFEEHYFR
-81 YENSYLIYEI
+81 YENSFLIYEI
-91 RTEEKPFFVI
+91 ATEDKPFFVI

-113 DAEYNPDFFFN
+113 DAAYDPDIFFN
-124 ENDEALKIKEVIA
+124 ANDEAMKIKEVLA
-137 GFDKRGIYVSNQID
+137 GLEKRGVYFSNQID
-151 TFERYRNILYGT
+151 TFERYRNIIFGT
-163 ETDKQLSKFYLLKG
+163 ETDKQLSKFHLLKG

-198 VDSRFIK
+198 IDSRFIK
-205 DFIANSLTNESSSIK
+205 DFIANSLTTENSSIK

-244 ESQQLMEL
+244 ESQQLIEF

-279 YAETQNETII
+279 FAENQNEAIRE
-289 KASREK
+289 ASKKK
-295 EEELERLAEGNDEQ
+295 EEELEKLSESFESSKEAIED
-309 KIRLEEKQKDIREE
+309 KQSNISEE

-328 KSIREANKKL
+328 RTIREANKKL
-338 KEYKELNIEQAVE
+338 KEYKEKNIEEAVE
-351 KNSERD
+351 KNAERE

-375 NVQSIEM
+375 NVASIEL

-389 QLRNDKTAY
+389 QLRNDKSAY
-398 INKINSRTSEI
+398 VNKINARTSEI

-425 KKDNELK
+425 KRDAELK
-432 QKREDALLELN
+432 EKREESLTELN
-443 AEVTSKQIEFNELKA
+443 SEVTLKQIEFNQLKS

-465 TRFYENEIKAH
+465 TRFYEQEIKNL
-476 EQELADLRA
+476 ESELAELRA
-485 INYKNKSERAIKAN
+485 VSYKNKSERAIKQN
-499 LVQSNQKEWEAL
+499 MVQTLQREWEAL
-511 EQKLKTALS
+511 ELKVKNSLS
-520 HQIQNT
+520 NRANQT
-526 NNEIIRVKTEI
+526 NNEIIKVKTEI
-537 KAIEDKLNVQHDA
+537 KEIEEKLNIQHDA
-550 LYGYLEKNV
+550 FYGFLEKNV
-559 KDWQNT
+559 KDWHQT
-565 IGKVVNEDLLFR
+565 IGKVVNEKLLFR
-577 TDLNPSLNTEK
+577 TDITPEMKEQTANT
-588 GVSLYGINLQLD
+588 LYGISLNLEP
-600 DVQVVS
+600 VEIVS
-606 KSIEGYQ
+606 KSIEEYQ
-613 FEKNERLAI
+613 FEKNERLAQ
-622 IRDLEESLN
+622 IRDLEDALN
-631 QYQGTNNE
+631 KFQSANNE
-639 EKMLAADKF
+639 EKMLAADKY
-648 GKQLGELK
+648 GKQIGELK
-656 EELKVLDYSLELAEK
+656 EDVKVLTYSLELADK
-671 REKKL
+671 REQKL
-676 IIELEDWKQ
+676 ATELEDWRS
-685 RASKE
+685 RAGKE
-690 VEESLSGNKQKLALI
+690 VEESLTGNRQRLNLI
-705 EEELSILTKKKNNLL
+705 EEELSILNKKKNNLL
-720 NDFNIQL
+720 NEYNIQL
-727 DKLKAFNDERLLD
+727 DKLKAYNDERLSE
-740 LKTRQ
+740 LKSRQ
-745 EEEISELEVEKKN
+745 ETEISELEVEKKER
-758 QVKEYEEKETQ
+758 VKEFEQKEDD
-769 LSSEKESNF
+769 LSKERESNF
-778 KEKGVDSKEIKRI
+778 KSKGVDAKQLKAVEKRMNEI
-791 DARIKEVQ
+791 Q
-799 EALKEIEQ
+799 EELKEIEQ
-807 YSQLVN
+807 YAQLVS
-813 DYLKDKRDIFDKL
+813 DYMKDKREIFDKM
-826 PDFIQ
+826 PDLIQ
-831 KKEEFVKTANDLTAE
+831 KKEEYVKSKNDLLNE
-846 LEELARKY
+846 LEELTRKY
-854 NIKRMELNKQKRA
+854 NLKRMELNKQKRT
-867 FDEELIEFNNGI
+867 FDEELIDFNNGI
-879 NYFTKNFRETPVYN
+879 SFFSNNFRETPVYT

-899 ERAEPKKTNYSV
+899 ERAEPKRTNYNI

-925 NEEYTAFQRY
+925 NEEYGAFQRY

-940 GKFRLENHFNFIIRN
+940 GKFRIDNHFNFVIRN

-1010 QHIITLIAEDFK
+1010 QHIISLIAEDFK

-1039 EDSENKVYKLLKR
+1039 EESDNKVYKLLKR

-1065 EGLFNTDFATHKNKE
+1065 EGLFNTDFATGQKRE
-1080 ISNRAVK
+1080 ISTRAVK
-1087 LLEQLRSAIKE
+1087 LLEQLRNAIKE

-1104 RLQDLFELR
+1104 KLQDLFELK

-1155 ESSHRSSSDFKVH
+1155 ESSHRSSKDFKVH

-1205 LEAHYKF
+1205 LESHYKY

>member
-1 MGRIGGAKMENVR
+1 MENCR

-20 EINIA
+20 QINIA
-25 NVKYADIELSGN
+25 NVKYTDIELSGN

-68 AASQKTFDEHYFR
+68 SASQKPFEEHYFR

-91 RTEEKPFFVI
+91 DTEDRPFFVI
-101 VYRHNKLVFRFV
+101 VYRHNKIVFRFV
-113 DAEYNPDFFFN
+113 DAAYDPDFFFTA
-124 ENDEALKIKEVIA
+124 NDEALKIKEVIA
-137 GFDKRGIYVSNQID
+137 NLEKRGVYISNQID

-163 ETDKQLSKFYLLKG
+163 ETDKVLSKFHLLKG

-198 VDSRFIK
+198 IDSRFIK
-205 DFIANSLTNESSSIK
+205 DFIANSLTTENSSIK

-235 SDIETYLKK
+235 TDIETYLKK
-244 ESQQLMEL
+244 DSQQLIEL

-279 YAETQNETII
+279 YAESQNEAI
-289 KASREK
+289 RESSKKK
-295 EEELERLAEGNDEQ
+295 EEELEKLSLEHDEFLAVIDN
-309 KIRLEEKQKDIREE
+309 KQNQAREE

-328 KSIREANKKL
+328 RTIREANKKL
-338 KEYKELNIEQAVE
+338 KVYKEQNIDEAVE
-351 KNSERD
+351 KNSQREA
-357 KLQVE
+357 LMVE

-375 NVQSIEM
+375 NVANIEL
-382 KYSSLIE
+382 KFSSLIE

-398 INKINSRTSEI
+398 INRTNSKTNEV
-409 FNHYN
+409 FNHFN
-414 ELQLLQKNEYN
+414 ELQLVQKNEYN
-425 KKDNELK
+425 KREAELK
-432 QKREDALLELN
+432 QKREEINIEVN
-443 AEVTSKQIEFNELKA
+443 AEVTAKQIEFNQLKS
-458 EEKVIRN
+458 EEKVIKS
-465 TRFYENEIKAH
+465 TRYFDQEIRDLENE
-476 EQELADLRA
+476 LAELRA
-485 INYKNKSERAIKAN
+485 VSYKNKSERAIKQN
-499 LVQSNQKEWEAL
+499 LIHSIQREWESL
-511 EQKLKTALS
+511 ETKLKTSLGNRVN
-520 HQIQNT
+520 QI
-526 NNEIIRVKTEI
+526 NNEIQKIKTDI
-537 KAIEDKLNVQHDA
+537 KDIEEKLNVQHDA
-550 LYGYLEKNV
+550 FYGFLEKNV
-559 KDWQNT
+559 KNWHQT
-565 IGKVVNEDLLFR
+565 IGKVVNEKLLFR
-577 TDLNPSLNTEK
+577 TDINPEFSEKTANT
-588 GVSLYGINLQLD
+588 LYGISLNLEP
-600 DVQVVS
+600 VEIVS
-606 KSIEGYQ
+606 KSIEDYQ
-613 FEKNERLAI
+613 FEKNTRLAQ

-631 QYQGTNNE
+631 QFQAANNE

-656 EELKVLDYSLELAEK
+656 EDVKVLTYSLDLADK

-676 IIELEDWKQ
+676 SDELEDWKGRAGKEIDETLTSNRQ
-685 RASKE
+685 R
-690 VEESLSGNKQKLALI
+690 LNII
-705 EEELSILTKKKNNLL
+705 EEELSILSRKKNVLL
-720 NDFNIQL
+720 NDFNTQL
-727 DKLKAFNDERLLD
+727 DKLKAYNDERLAE
-740 LKTRQ
+740 LKARQ
-745 EEEISELEVEKKN
+745 ESEISELEVEKKN
-758 QVKEYEEKETQ
+758 SVKEFEAKETE
-769 LSSEKESNF
+769 LINEKDKNF
-778 KEKGVDSKEIKRI
+778 KSKGVDAKQLKTVESKMKEIQ
-791 DARIKEVQ
+791 DQ
-799 EALKEIEQ
+799 LKDIEQ
-807 YSQLVN
+807 YSQIIS
-813 DYLKDKRDIFDKL
+813 DYLKDKRETFDRL
-826 PDFIQ
+826 PDLIQ
-831 KKEEFVKTANDLTAE
+831 KKEEFVKNNNEFAQQFEDAT
-846 LEELARKY
+846 RKF
-854 NIKRMELNKQKRA
+854 NLKRMELNKQKRT

-879 NYFTKNFRETPVYN
+879 NFFSNNFRDTPIYT

-899 ERAEPKKTNYSV
+899 ERAEPRRTNHNI

-925 NEEYTAFQRY
+925 NEEYGAFQRF

-955 DATQGEY
+955 DASQGEY

-1000 KELSGQKDKI
+1000 KELSGQKEKI
-1010 QHIITLIAEDFK
+1010 EHIIGLIAEDFK

-1039 EDSENKVYKLLKR
+1039 EESDNKVYKLLKR

-1065 EGLFNTDFATHKNKE
+1065 EGLFNTDFATGQKRE
-1080 ISNRAVK
+1080 ISGRAVK
-1087 LLEQLRSAIKE
+1087 LLEQLRNAIKE

-1104 RLQDLFELR
+1104 RLQDLFELK

-1143 IIYIT
+1143 IIYIS

-1155 ESSHRSSSDFKVH
+1155 ESSHLSSKDFKVH

-1205 LEAHYKF
+1205 LESHYKY

>member
-1 MGRIGGAKMENVR
+1 MENNCR

-68 AASQKTFDEHYFR
+68 SASQKPFEEHYFR

-91 RTEEKPFFVI
+91 ATEDKAFFVI

-113 DAEYNPDFFFN
+113 DAPFDPDFFFTA
-124 ENDEALKIKEVIA
+124 NDEAMKIKEIISNLE
-137 GFDKRGIYVSNQID
+137 KRGIYISNQID
-151 TFERYRNILYGT
+151 TFERYRNIIYGT
-163 ETDKQLSKFYLLKG
+163 ETDKQLSKFHLLKG

-187 ITNVFLSSKSS
+187 ITNVFLSSKNS

-205 DFIANSLTNESSSIK
+205 DFIANSLTTENSSIK

-244 ESQQLMEL
+244 ESQQLIEL

-279 YAETQNETII
+279 FAETQNESI
-289 KASREK
+289 REAAKKK
-295 EEELERLAEGNDEQ
+295 EEELEILSNEHENYKEQ
-309 KIRLEEKQKDIREE
+309 VENKQNDIREE

-328 KSIREANKKL
+328 RTIRDANKKL
-338 KEYKELNIEQAVE
+338 KLYKEQNVEEALE
-351 KNSERD
+351 KNQERE

-375 NVQSIEM
+375 NVASIEL

-389 QLRNDKTAY
+389 QLRNDKSAY

-425 KKDNELK
+425 KRDAELK
-432 QKREDALLELN
+432 QKRDENLSEIN
-443 AEVTSKQIEFNELKA
+443 AEITSKQIEFNAQKS
-458 EEKVIRN
+458 EEKVIRT
-465 TRFYENEIKAH
+465 TRFYEQEIKDL
-476 EQELADLRA
+476 ESELAELRA
-485 INYKNKSERAIKAN
+485 VSYKNKSERAIKQN
-499 LVQSNQKEWEAL
+499 MVQTIQREWEAL
-511 EQKLKTALS
+511 ELKLKSSLTNRVN
-520 HQIQNT
+520 QT
-526 NNEIIRVKTEI
+526 NNEIIKIKNEI
-537 KAIEDKLNVQHDA
+537 KEIEEKLNVQHDA
-550 LYGYLEKNV
+550 FYGFLEKNV
-559 KDWQNT
+559 KNWHNN
-565 IGKVVNEDLLFR
+565 IGKVVNEKLLFR
-577 TDLNPSLNTEK
+577 TDISPELKEETANT
-588 GVSLYGINLQLD
+588 LYGISLNLET
-600 DVQVVS
+600 VEIVS
-606 KSIEGYQ
+606 KSIEEYQ
-613 FEKNERLAI
+613 FEKNERLAQ
-622 IRDLEESLN
+622 IRDLEDALN
-631 QYQGTNNE
+631 AFQTANNE
-639 EKMLAADKF
+639 EKMLAADKY
-648 GKQLGELK
+648 GKQLGEMK
-656 EELKVLDYSLELAEK
+656 EDVKVLSYSLELADK
-671 REKKL
+671 REQKL
-676 IIELEDWKQ
+676 SSELEEWRNK
-685 RASKE
+685 AGIE
-690 VEESLSGNKQKLALI
+690 VEQSLTGNRQRLNLI
-705 EEELSILTKKKNNLL
+705 EEELAILNKKKNNLL
-720 NDFNIQL
+720 NDFNTQL
-727 DKLKAFNDERLLD
+727 EKLKSYNDERLAE
-740 LKTRQ
+740 LKERQ
-745 EEEISELEVEKKN
+745 ETEISELEVEKKN
-758 QVKEYEEKETQ
+758 QVKEFENKEDELSKEKET
-769 LSSEKESNF
+769 NF
-778 KEKGVDSKEIKRI
+778 KSKGVDAKQLKRVDDRMKEI
-791 DARIKEVQ
+791 Q
-799 EALKEIEQ
+799 EDLKEIEQ
-807 YSQLVN
+807 YAQIVS
-813 DYLKDKRDIFDKL
+813 DYLKDKRETFDKL
-826 PDFIQ
+826 PDLIQ
-831 KKEEFVKTANDLTAE
+831 KKDEFVKSNNELSE
-846 LEELARKY
+846 QLEEANRKY
-854 NIKRMELNKQKRA
+854 STKRMELNKQKRA
-867 FDEELIEFNNGI
+867 LDEELIDFNTGI
-879 NYFTKNFRETPVYN
+879 SFYSNNFRETPVYT

-899 ERAEPKKTNYSV
+899 ERAEPKRTNYNI

-925 NEEYTAFQRY
+925 NEEYGAFQRY

-940 GKFRLENHFNFIIRN
+940 GKFRIDNHFNFVIRN
-955 DATQGEY
+955 DASQGEY

-1010 QHIITLIAEDFK
+1010 QHIISLIAEDFK

-1039 EDSENKVYKLLKR
+1039 EESDNKVYKLLKR

-1065 EGLFNTDFATHKNKE
+1065 EGLFNTDFATGQKRE
-1080 ISNRAVK
+1080 ISSRAVK
-1087 LLEQLRSAIKE
+1087 LLEQLRNAIKE

-1104 RLQDLFELR
+1104 RLQDLFELK

-1155 ESSHRSSSDFKVH
+1155 ESSHRSSKEFKVH

-1205 LEAHYKF
+1205 LESHYKY

>member
-1 MGRIGGAKMENVR
+1 MENVR

-25 NVKYADIELSGN
+25 NVKYADIELCGN

-68 AASQKTFDEHYFR
+68 AQSQKSFEEHYFR

-91 RTEEKPFFVI
+91 ATEDKPFFVM

-113 DAEYNPDFFFN
+113 DAPYNPDFFLN
-124 ENDEALKIKEVIA
+124 SNDEAMKIKEIINNLER
-137 GFDKRGIYVSNQID
+137 RGVYISNQID
-151 TFERYRNILYGT
+151 TFERYRNIIYGT
-163 ETDKQLSKFYLLKG
+163 ETDKQLSKFHLLKG
-177 NEKYQNIPKS
+177 NEKYGNIPKS

-198 VDSRFIK
+198 IDSRFIK
-205 DFIANSLTNESSSIK
+205 DFIANSLTDQNSSIK

-235 SDIETYLKK
+235 TDIETYIKK
-244 ESQQLMEL
+244 ETGQLIEL
-252 IDKKYDQVH
+252 IDKKYDQVQ
-261 MLKGAQMEMA
+261 MLKGSQMELA
-271 DKLGSSLR
+271 DKLGSSIR
-279 YAETQNETII
+279 FAETQNEAI
-289 KASREK
+289 REAAKKK
-295 EEELERLAEGNDEQ
+295 EIELEELTNEHESQTEAIQ
-309 KIRLEEKQKDIREE
+309 EKQNDIREE
-323 IGYYD
+323 IGFYD
-328 KSIREANKKL
+328 RTIREANKKL
-338 KEYKELNIEQAVE
+338 KEYKENNIDEAVE
-351 KNSERD
+351 KHSEKE

-375 NVQSIEM
+375 NVSSIEL

-389 QLRNDKTAY
+389 QLRNDKAAY
-398 INKINSRTSEI
+398 INKINSKTSEI

-414 ELQLLQKNEYN
+414 ELQLLQKNEFN
-425 KKDNELK
+425 KRDAELK
-432 QKREDALLELN
+432 QKRDEALSDVS
-443 AEVTSKQIEFNELKA
+443 AEVTAKQIEFNELKS

-465 TRFYENEIKAH
+465 TRFYEQEIKAL
-476 EQELADLRA
+476 ETELAELRA
-485 INYKNKSERAIKAN
+485 INYKNKSEKAIKQN
-499 LVQSNQKEWEAL
+499 MVQTIQREWEAL
-511 EQKLKTALS
+511 ELKIKTAL
-520 HQIQNT
+520 
-526 NNEIIRVKTEI
+526 NNKINQSNADIIKLKTEI
-537 KAIEDKLNVQHDA
+537 KEIESKLNVQHDA
-550 LYGYLEKNV
+550 FYGYLEKNV
-559 KDWQNT
+559 KNWQEN
-565 IGKVVNEDLLFR
+565 IGKVVNEKLLFR
-577 TDLNPSLNTEK
+577 TDLTPEIKENAANT
-588 GVSLYGINLQLD
+588 LYGISLNLEN
-600 DVQVVS
+600 VEVIS
-606 KSIEGYQ
+606 KSIEEYQ
-613 FEKNERLAI
+613 FEKNERLAQ

-631 QYQGTNNE
+631 QFQTANNE

-656 EELKVLDYSLELAEK
+656 EDLKVLTYSLELADK
-671 REKKL
+671 REQKL
-676 IIELEDWKQ
+676 QIELEDWKIK
-685 RASKE
+685 AGTE
-690 VEESLSGNKQKLALI
+690 VEDSLTGNRQRLNII
-705 EEELSILTKKKNNLL
+705 EEELSILNKKKNNVL
-720 NDFNIQL
+720 NDFNLQFE
-727 DKLKAFNDERLLD
+727 KLNAYNIERLAE
-740 LKTRQ
+740 LKERQ
-745 EEEISELEVEKKN
+745 ETEISELEVEKKN
-758 QVKEYEEKETQ
+758 QVKEFENKEDE
-769 LSSEKESNF
+769 LSKEKESNF
-778 KEKGVDSKEIKRI
+778 KNKGVDAKQLKSVEGRLKELQ
-791 DARIKEVQ
+791 D
-799 EALKEIEQ
+799 ALKEIEQ

-813 DYLKDKRDIFDKL
+813 DYLKDKREKFDKL
-826 PDFIQ
+826 PDLIQ
-831 KKEEFVKTANDLTAE
+831 KKEEFVKTNNDLSAQ
-846 LEELARKY
+846 LEENTRKY
-854 NIKRMELNKQKRA
+854 NLKRMELNKAKRA

-879 NYFTKNFRETPVYN
+879 RFYTETFRESPVHN

-899 ERAEPKKTNYSV
+899 ERAEPKRTNFKIA
-911 MDLCTQLLKNDSHF
+911 DLCTQMLKNDSHF
-925 NEEYTAFQRY
+925 NEEYGAFQRY

-940 GKFRLENHFNFIIRN
+940 GKFRLENHFNFVIRT

-1030 LIEFIKIRL
+1030 LIEFIKIKI
-1039 EDSENKVYKLLKR
+1039 EESDNKVYKLLKR
-1052 IQEFREENGLVYN
+1052 IEEFREEHGLVYN
-1065 EGLFNTDFATHKNKE
+1065 EGLFNTDFATGTKRE
-1080 ISNRAVK
+1080 ISTRAVK
-1087 LLEQLRSAIKE
+1087 LLDQLRTAIKE

-1104 RLQDLFELR
+1104 RLQDLFELK

-1155 ESSHRSSSDFKVH
+1155 ESSHRSSKDFKVH

-1185 LRFAKNRNIM
+1185 LKFAKNRNIM

-1205 LEAHYKF
+1205 LESHYKF

>member
-1 MGRIGGAKMENVR
+1 MEDNCR

-25 NVKYADIELSGN
+25 NVKYTDLELSGN

-68 AASQKTFDEHYFR
+68 APSQKPFDEHYFR
-81 YENSYLIYEI
+81 NENSYLIYEI
-91 RTEEKPFFVI
+91 RTEDKPFFVI

-113 DAEYNPDFFFN
+113 DAEYSPDYFFN
-124 ENDEALKIKEVIA
+124 ENDEALKMKDIVA
-137 GFDKRGIYVSNQID
+137 GFDKRGIYISNQID
-151 TFERYRNILYGT
+151 TFERYRNVLYGT

-198 VDSRFIK
+198 IDSRFIK
-205 DFIANSLTNESSSIK
+205 DFIANSLTTENSSIK

-244 ESQQLMEL
+244 ETQQLIEF

-295 EEELERLAEGNDEQ
+295 EEEIEKLAEANEEQ
-309 KIRLEEKQKDIREE
+309 KTHLEEKQKDIREE

-338 KEYKELNIEQAVE
+338 KEYKDKNIDQAVE
-351 KNSERD
+351 KNAERE
-357 KLQVE
+357 KLQVD

-398 INKINSRTSEI
+398 VNKINSRTSEI

-414 ELQLLQKNEYN
+414 ELQLLQKNEFN
-425 KKDNELK
+425 KKDAELK
-432 QKREDALLELN
+432 QKREDALTDLN

-465 TRFYENEIKAH
+465 TRFYENEIKAQ
-476 EQELADLRA
+476 ETELAELRA
-485 INYKNKSERAIKAN
+485 INYKNKSERAIKTN
-499 LVQSNQKEWEAL
+499 LVQTNQKEWENL
-511 EQKLKTALS
+511 EQKLKTAS
-520 HQIQNT
+520 AHQIQKT
-526 NNEIIRVKTEI
+526 NNEIIRVKNEI
-537 KAIEDKLNVQHDA
+537 KAIEEKLNVQHDA

-559 KDWQNT
+559 KDWHTT

-577 TDLNPSLNTEK
+577 TDLDPK
-588 GVSLYGINLQLD
+588 IIADKAFSLYGVTLKLD

-606 KSIEGYQ
+606 KTIEEYQ
-613 FEKNERLAI
+613 FEKNERNVI

-631 QYQGTNNE
+631 QFQTSNNE

-656 EELKVLDYSLELAEK
+656 EDLKVLNYSLELADK

-676 IIELEDWKQ
+676 ILEIEDWKQ
-685 RASKE
+685 RASTE
-690 VEESLSGNKQKLALI
+690 IEQSLSGNKQKINII
-705 EEELSILTKKKNNLL
+705 EEELAILNKKKNNLL
-720 NDFNIQL
+720 NDFNTQF
-727 DKLKAFNDERLLD
+727 DKLKIFNDERLAD
-740 LKTRQ
+740 LKGRQ
-745 EEEISELEVEKKN
+745 ETEISELEVEKKN

-791 DARIKEVQ
+791 DARIKELQ
-799 EALKEIEQ
+799 DALKEIEQ
-807 YSQLVN
+807 YSQVVN

-831 KKEEFVKTANDLTAE
+831 KKEEYVKTANDLSTE
-846 LEELARKY
+846 LEEIARKY

-893 KYADII
+893 KYVDII

-925 NEEYTAFQRY
+925 NEEYGAFQRY

-940 GKFRLENHFNFIIRN
+940 GKFRLENHFNFVIRN
-955 DATQGEY
+955 DASQGEY
-962 ERFAQNLRSFINENK
+962 ERFAQNLRSFINEAK

-1155 ESSHRSSSDFKVH
+1155 ESSHRSSTDFKVH

-1205 LEAHYKF
+1205 LEAHYKY

>member
-1 MGRIGGAKMENVR
+1 MENVR

-25 NVKYADIELSGN
+25 NVKYADIELCGN

-68 AASQKTFDEHYFR
+68 AQSQKSFEEHYFR

-91 RTEEKPFFVI
+91 ATEDKAFFVM

-113 DAEYNPDFFFN
+113 DAPYNPDFFLN
-124 ENDEALKIKEVIA
+124 ANDEAMKIKEIISNIE
-137 GFDKRGIYVSNQID
+137 KRGIYISNQID
-151 TFERYRNILYGT
+151 TFERYRNIIYGT
-163 ETDKQLSKFYLLKG
+163 ETDKQLSKFHLLKG

-198 VDSRFIK
+198 IDSRFIK
-205 DFIANSLTNESSSIK
+205 DFIANSLTTENSSIK

-235 SDIETYLKK
+235 TDIETYVKK
-244 ESQQLMEL
+244 ETQQLIEM

-279 YAETQNETII
+279 FAETQNETI
-289 KASREK
+289 REAAKKK
-295 EEELERLAEGNDEQ
+295 EEELEQLTNEHDALKENIEG
-309 KIRLEEKQKDIREE
+309 KQNDIREE

-328 KSIREANKKL
+328 RTIRDANKKL
-338 KEYKELNIEQAVE
+338 KEYKEKNIDEAVE
-351 KNSERD
+351 KNAERE

-375 NVQSIEM
+375 NVSSIEL

-425 KKDNELK
+425 KREAELK
-432 QKREDALLELN
+432 EKREEALSEVSS
-443 AEVTSKQIEFNELKA
+443 EVTAKQIEFNELKS

-465 TRFYENEIKAH
+465 TRFYEQEIRAL
-476 EQELADLRA
+476 ENELAELRA
-485 INYKNKSERAIKAN
+485 VSYKNKSERAIKQNMVATI
-499 LVQSNQKEWEAL
+499 QREWEAL
-511 EQKLKTALS
+511 ETKLKTSLTNRIN
-520 HQIQNT
+520 QT
-526 NNEIIRVKTEI
+526 NNEIIKLKNEI
-537 KAIEDKLNVQHDA
+537 KEIESKLNVQNDA
-550 LYGYLEKNV
+550 FYGFLEKNV

-565 IGKVVNEDLLFR
+565 IGKVVNEKLLFR
-577 TDLNPSLNTEK
+577 TDITPELKEETAK
-588 GVSLYGINLQLD
+588 TLYGISLNLEN
-600 DVQVVS
+600 VEIVS
-606 KSIEGYQ
+606 KSIEEYQ
-613 FEKNERLAI
+613 FEKNERLAQ
-622 IRDLEESLN
+622 IRDLEESMN
-631 QYQGTNNE
+631 QFQVANNE

-656 EELKVLDYSLELAEK
+656 EDVKVLSYSLELADK
-671 REKKL
+671 REQKL
-676 IIELEDWKQ
+676 AVELEDWK
-685 RASKE
+685 SKAGTE
-690 VEESLSGNKQKLALI
+690 VEESLTGNRQRLNII
-705 EEELSILTKKKNNLL
+705 EEELSILNKKKNLLL
-720 NDFNIQL
+720 NDFNTQ
-727 DKLKAFNDERLLD
+727 FERLKTYNEERLAD
-740 LKTRQ
+740 LKERQ
-745 EEEISELEVEKKN
+745 ETEISELEVEKKN
-758 QVKEYEEKETQ
+758 QVKEFEAKEDE
-769 LSSEKESNF
+769 LAKEKESNF
-778 KEKGVDSKEIKRI
+778 KSKGVDAKQLKQVESRMKEI
-791 DARIKEVQ
+791 Q

-807 YSQLVN
+807 YAQIVS
-813 DYLKDKRDIFDKL
+813 DYLKDKREKFDKL
-826 PDFIQ
+826 PDLIQ
-831 KKEEFVKTANDLTAE
+831 KKEEFVKSNNDLNVQ
-846 LEELARKY
+846 LEEATRKY
-854 NIKRMELNKQKRA
+854 NLKRMELNKQKRA
-867 FDEELIEFNNGI
+867 YDEELIEFNNGV
-879 NYFTKNFRETPVYN
+879 NFYTNNFRDTPIYN
-893 KYADII
+893 KFADII
-899 ERAEPKKTNYSV
+899 ERAEPKRTNYNI

-925 NEEYTAFQRY
+925 NEEYGAFQRY

-940 GKFRLENHFNFIIRN
+940 GKFRIDNHFNFVIRN
-955 DATQGEY
+955 DASQGEY

-1030 LIEFIKIRL
+1030 LIEFIKIKI
-1039 EDSENKVYKLLKR
+1039 EESDNKVYKLLKR
-1052 IQEFREENGLVYN
+1052 IEEFREEHGLVYN
-1065 EGLFNTDFATHKNKE
+1065 EGLFNTDFATGQKRE
-1080 ISNRAVK
+1080 ISGRAVK

-1104 RLQDLFELR
+1104 RLQDLFELK

-1155 ESSHRSSSDFKVH
+1155 ESSHRSSKDFKVH

-1185 LRFAKNRNIM
+1185 LKFAKNRNIM

-1205 LEAHYKF
+1205 LESHYRY
-1212 TYQFRREENNN
+1212 TYQFRKEDTGN